1 MCIECASN
9 EHRMS
14 IECASNELFLNIHQI
29 YEVIMRKL
37 RYTLLYMLA
46 VGMMVLTG
54 CSDDLFSGN
63 NDQHDSN
70 RIQLSGDID
79 QLAVTRVNDNGFCDG
94 DVMGVYIVDYDGNTP
109 GTLKASGNRGDNVRH
124 TFDEPNYKW
133 DSAYDL
139 FWKDKHT
146 HIDVYGYYPYGNPE
160 SIDDYQF
167 EVQKDQSKASAEGE
181 MGGYEASDFLW
192 GKVGDVAPTTNVI
205 RLPMAH
211 RMSNARVTLI
221 QGSGFAEGEW
231 AGTEKIVLTA
241 NVARKASINLADG
254 TVKVAGS
261 VENTATI
268 PSRVGDEWRTIVIPQ
283 TVAAGTTLFS
293 ITIGGVP
300 YKFTKNEDLT
310 YVSGKMMNFGIK
322 VDKQAGTG
330 AYKLTLISE
339 SITPWENDLVSH
351 DATAK
356 EYVVINSIP
365 GGLKNALAAANKDYK
380 KVKNLKIT
388 GEINAKDFEFMKDSM
403 ENLAAINL
411 KEVSIMAVGDGDD
424 RKADEIPHD
433 ALSSKMT
440 LTNLVLPDKLKA
452 IRNSAFRDCQNLTGS
467 LLIPEGVT
475 EIDAKAFWGCR
486 NYNGTLSL
494 PSTLKKIGDII
505 GYTNYWDG
513 PFYGCRFACELV
525 LPDNLE
531 IIGVGA
537 FGNNTG
543 LHGNVQLPSKLK
555 YLGEGAFTGDPNLT
569 GSITIPQGVTNIPEN
584 CFQNSGFDGNLTMHD
599 GVTTIGANAFSG
611 CHLKGELK
619 LPKNLTTISESAFY
633 SCDFSGELKIPTSI
647 RAIGDKAF
655 AYNWRLM
662 GVVEFPE
669 GLQSIGAGAFAKCSS
684 IEGLIFP
691 ESLESIRYEASY
703 NEDGGA
709 FQNCFGISSIVC
721 KGDMPAYVQNGA
733 FNGVAKDNFTLEV
746 PESAIQQ
753 YQAASG
759 WCDFK
764 RIAAHHELVCRPAVA
779 CALST
784 EHKQTLTINAEG
796 EWEVASK
803 PDWCEVSPASGN
815 KKTEVT
821 LTIKG
826 MAKNAENRDG
836 KVVFRLKDKDYTHT
850 CEVSQYGY
858 EYGEDEWI
866 TLQKATKGNNGG
878 INIVLLGDGFNAKDI
893 ASGEYLKDIKQEVEY
908 FFGIEPY
915 KTYRDYFN
923 VYTAI
928 PLSTESG
935 VGTVNTIRYNR
946 FNTTY
951 TGGVGLKAD
960 YDEVFDYS
968 LGAPTVTKNNLDQTL
983 IIIVPNSTDYGGICQ
998 MWDSGA
1004 AIAFCP
1010 QSTYGY
1016 PLDTRGV
1023 IQHEAGGHG
1032 FGKLGDE
1039 YIYHN
1044 AFIDFCDCTCCGHV
1058 MEFNWAKSLGWY
1070 DNLEI
1075 TGKMHS
1081 VGWSHLIFDDRY
1093 SDIVDIYEG
1102 GYMHNRGVFRSE
1114 PNSCM
1119 NNDIPYY
1126 STISRESIVKRIK
1139 RYAGETYSFEDFVKN
1154 DKRDAGVVESRAFG
1168 TNGDQRTAHT
1178 YQHAPIFHK
1187 GSPLQMAKVRRHR

>member
-1 MCIECASN
+1 MKRVK
-9 EHRMS
+9 H
-14 IECASNELFLNIHQI
+14 
-29 YEVIMRKL
+29 
-37 RYTLLYMLA
+37 TLLYLLAAGSML
-46 VGMMVLTG
+46 LTG
-54 CSDDLFSGN
+54 CSDDFFG
-63 NDQHDSN
+63 DKTEQHDSN
-70 RIQLSGDID
+70 RIQLSSDID
-79 QLAVTRVNDNGFCDG
+79 QLAVTRVNDNGFCNG
-94 DVMGVYIVDYDGNTP
+94 DVMGVYIVDYEGNKP
-109 GTLKASGNRGDNVRH
+109 GTLKVNGNRGDNVRH

-133 DSAYDL
+133 NSAYDL

-146 HIDVYGYYPYGNPE
+146 HIDVYGYYPFANPE
-160 SIDDYQF
+160 SIEDYQF
-167 EVQKDQSKASAEGE
+167 EVQKDQSKATENGE

-192 GKVGDVAPTTNVI
+192 GKVSDVAPTTSVI

-231 AGTEKIVLTA
+231 ANLEKIVLTA
-241 NVARKASINLADG
+241 NVARKASINLSTG
-254 TVKVAGS
+254 EIKTAGA
-261 VENTATI
+261 VENTMTI
-268 PSRVGDEWRTIVIPQ
+268 PSRTNDEWRTIVVPQ

-300 YKFTKNEDLT
+300 YKFTKNEALT
-310 YVSGKMMNFGIK
+310 YVAGKMMNFGIK
-322 VDKQAGTG
+322 VDKQTGSG
-330 AYKLTLISE
+330 AYKLTLVSE

-356 EYVVINSIP
+356 EYIVINSTP
-365 GGLKNALAAANKDYK
+365 GGLKNAITAANKDYTQ
-380 KVKNLKIT
+380 VRNLKIT
-388 GEINAKDFEFMKDSM
+388 GQINAKDFYFMRDSM
-403 ENLAAINL
+403 LRLSALNL
-411 KEVSIMAVGDGDD
+411 KEVRIKGWGKNEENEENMDDQIPNSAFYFIQTVGGSNSLN
-424 RKADEIPHD
+424 RI
-433 ALSSKMT
+433 
-440 LTNLVLPDKLKA
+440 VLPDTLKS
-452 IRNSAFRDCQNLTGS
+452 IGSNAFYGCKYLSGS
-467 LLIPEGVT
+467 LIIPEGVT
-475 EIDAKAFWGCR
+475 EIKRGAFNGCIGL
-486 NYNGTLSL
+486 NGILSL
-494 PSTLKKIGDII
+494 PSTLKKLGNRGEDDMGDE
-505 GYTNYWDG
+505 GTDY
-513 PFYGCRFACELV
+513 YGGVFQNCRNLTGNLI

-531 IIGVGA
+531 LIRGYCFSGCS
-537 FGNNTG
+537 G
-543 LHGNVQLPSKLK
+543 LYGELRLPAKLK
-555 YLGEGAFTGDPNLT
+555 RMGNCAFSSCSGFTGSL
-569 GSITIPQGVTNIPEN
+569 SIPQGITALPSEAFHNCGFNGTLTLHNGITNIANDAFAN
-584 CFQNSGFDGNLTMHD
+584 CHF
-599 GVTTIGANAFSG
+599 
-611 CHLKGELK
+611 KGELH
-619 LPKNLTTISESAFY
+619 LPKSLKVISENAF
-633 SCDFSGELKIPTSI
+633 CNNDFSGTLTLPSTLTH
-647 RAIGDKAF
+647 IGSNAF

-662 GVVEFPE
+662 GILDIPQEVE
-669 GLQSIGAGAFAKCSS
+669 SIGENAFSNCKML
-684 IEGLIFP
+684 EGIIFP
-691 ESLESIRYEASY
+691 ESMETIR
-703 NEDGGA
+703 
-709 FQNCFGISSIVC
+709 Q
-721 KGDMPAYVQNGA
+721 GA
-733 FNGVAKDNFTLEV
+733 FNECYGINSIICKGTMPAHIESGAFDGVAKDNFTLEV
-746 PESAIQQ
+746 PESAISQ
-753 YQAASG
+753 YQAAPG

-764 RIAAHHELVCRPAVA
+764 RIAAHHELVCRPSVA

-784 EHKQTLTINAEG
+784 EHKQKLVINAEG

-826 MAKNAENRDG
+826 MAKNADSRDG
-836 KVVFRLKDKDYTHT
+836 KVVFRLKDKDYTHE
-850 CEVSQYGY
+850 CSVSQYGY

-893 ASGEYLKDIKQEVEY
+893 ASGKYLKDIKQEVEY

-935 VGTVNTIRYNR
+935 IGTVNTIRYNR
-946 FNTTY
+946 FNTTF

-960 YDEVFDYS
+960 YDEVFDYA
-968 LGAPTVTKNNLDQTL
+968 LGAPTVNKSNLNQTL
-983 IIIVPNSTDYGGICQ
+983 IIMVPNSTDYGGICQ
-998 MWDSGA
+998 MWEDGS

-1058 MEFNWAKSLGWY
+1058 FEFNAAKSLGWF
-1070 DNLEI
+1070 DNLEL

-1139 RYAGETYSFEDFVKN
+1139 AYAGETYSFEDFVKN
-1154 DKRDAGVVESRAFG
+1154 DKRDAGIVESRAFG
-1168 TNGDQRTAHT
+1168 GNGDQRTSGT
-1178 YQHAPIFHK
+1178 YQHAPVFHK
-1187 GSPLQMAKVRRHR
+1187 GSPLKMAKVRKHR

>member
-1 MCIECASN
+1 MKRVK
-9 EHRMS
+9 H
-14 IECASNELFLNIHQI
+14 
-29 YEVIMRKL
+29 
-37 RYTLLYMLA
+37 TLLYLLA
-46 VGMMVLTG
+46 VGAMLLTG
-54 CSDDLFSGN
+54 CSDDFFG
-63 NDQHDSN
+63 DKTEQHDSN

-79 QLAVTRVNDNGFCDG
+79 QLAVTRVNDNGFCNG
-94 DVMGVYIVDYDGNTP
+94 DVMGVYIVDYEGNKP
-109 GTLKASGNRGDNVRH
+109 GTLKVNGNRGDNVRH

-133 DSAYDL
+133 NSAYDL

-146 HIDVYGYYPYGNPE
+146 HIDVYGYYPFANPE
-160 SIDDYQF
+160 SIEDYQF
-167 EVQKDQSKASAEGE
+167 EVQKDQSKATENGE

-192 GKVGDVAPTTNVI
+192 GKVSDVAPTTSVI

-221 QGSGFAEGEW
+221 KGSGFAEGEW
-231 AGTEKIVLTA
+231 ANLEKIVLTA
-241 NVARKASINLADG
+241 NVARKASINLSTG
-254 TVKVAGS
+254 EIKTAGAAES
-261 VENTATI
+261 TMTI
-268 PSRVGDEWRTIVIPQ
+268 PSRTNDEWRTIVVPQ

-300 YKFTKNEDLT
+300 YKFTKNEAFT

-322 VDKQAGTG
+322 VDKQTGSG
-330 AYKLTLISE
+330 AYKLTLVSE

-351 DATAK
+351 DATTK
-356 EYVVINSIP
+356 EYIVINSTP
-365 GGLKNALAAANKDYK
+365 GGLKNAITAANKDYTQ
-380 KVKNLKIT
+380 VRNLKIT
-388 GEINAKDFEFMKDSM
+388 GQINAKDFYFMRDSM
-403 ENLAAINL
+403 LRLSALNL
-411 KEVSIMAVGDGDD
+411 KEVRIKGWGKNEENEENMDDQIPNSAFYFIQTVGGSNSLN
-424 RKADEIPHD
+424 RI
-433 ALSSKMT
+433 
-440 LTNLVLPDKLKA
+440 VLPDTLKS
-452 IRNSAFRDCQNLTGS
+452 IGSNAFYGCKYLSGS
-467 LLIPEGVT
+467 LIIPEGVT
-475 EIDAKAFWGCR
+475 EIKRGAFNGCIGL
-486 NYNGTLSL
+486 NGILSL
-494 PSTLKKIGDII
+494 PSTLKKLGNRGEDDMGDE
-505 GYTNYWDG
+505 GTDY
-513 PFYGCRFACELV
+513 YGGVFQNCRNLTGNLI

-531 IIGVGA
+531 LIRGYCFSGCS
-537 FGNNTG
+537 G
-543 LHGNVQLPSKLK
+543 LYGELRLPAKLK
-555 YLGEGAFTGDPNLT
+555 RMGNCAFSSCSGFTGSL
-569 GSITIPQGVTNIPEN
+569 SIPQGITALPSEAFHNCGFNGTLTLHNGITNIANDAFAN
-584 CFQNSGFDGNLTMHD
+584 CHF
-599 GVTTIGANAFSG
+599 
-611 CHLKGELK
+611 KGELH
-619 LPKNLTTISESAFY
+619 LPKSLKVISENAF
-633 SCDFSGELKIPTSI
+633 CNNDFSGTLTLPSTLTH
-647 RAIGDKAF
+647 IGSNAF

-662 GVVEFPE
+662 GILDIPQEVE
-669 GLQSIGAGAFAKCSS
+669 SIGENAFSNCKML
-684 IEGLIFP
+684 EGIIFP
-691 ESLESIRYEASY
+691 ESMETIR
-703 NEDGGA
+703 
-709 FQNCFGISSIVC
+709 Q
-721 KGDMPAYVQNGA
+721 GA
-733 FNGVAKDNFTLEV
+733 FNECYGINSIICKGTMPAHIESGAFDGVAKDNFTLEV
-746 PESAIQQ
+746 PESAISQ
-753 YQAASG
+753 YQAAPG
-759 WCDFK
+759 WKDFK
-764 RIAAHHELVCRPAVA
+764 RIAAHHELVCRPSVA

-784 EHKQTLTINAEG
+784 EHKQKLVINAEG

-803 PDWCEVSPASGN
+803 PNWCEVSPASGN

-826 MAKNAENRDG
+826 MAKNADSRDG
-836 KVVFRLKDKDYTHT
+836 KVVFRLKDKDYTHE
-850 CEVSQYGY
+850 CSVSQYGY

-893 ASGEYLKDIKQEVEY
+893 ASGKYMKDIKQEVEY

-946 FNTTY
+946 FNTTF

-960 YDEVFDYS
+960 YDEVFNYA
-968 LGAPTVTKNNLDQTL
+968 LGAPTVNKSNLNQTL
-983 IIIVPNSTDYGGICQ
+983 IIMVPNSTDYGGICQ
-998 MWDSGA
+998 MWEDGS

-1058 MEFNWAKSLGWY
+1058 FEFNAAKSLGWF
-1070 DNLEI
+1070 DNLEL

-1081 VGWSHLIFDDRY
+1081 VGWSHLIFDNRY

-1139 RYAGETYSFEDFVKN
+1139 AYAGETYSFEDFVKN
-1154 DKRDAGVVESRAFG
+1154 DKRDAGIVESRAFG
-1168 TNGDQRTAHT
+1168 GNGDQRTSGT
-1178 YQHAPIFHK
+1178 YQHAPVFHK
-1187 GSPLQMAKVRRHR
+1187 GSPLKMAKVRKHR

>member
-1 MCIECASN
+1 MKRVK
-9 EHRMS
+9 H
-14 IECASNELFLNIHQI
+14 
-29 YEVIMRKL
+29 
-37 RYTLLYMLA
+37 TLLYLLAAGAML
-46 VGMMVLTG
+46 LTG
-54 CSDDLFSGN
+54 CSDDFFG
-63 NDQHDSN
+63 DKTEQHDSN

-79 QLAVTRVNDNGFCDG
+79 QLAVTRVNDNGFCNG
-94 DVMGVYIVDYDGNTP
+94 DVMGVYIVDYEGNKP
-109 GTLKASGNRGDNVRH
+109 GTLKVNGNRGDNVRH

-133 DSAYDL
+133 NSAYDL

-146 HIDVYGYYPYGNPE
+146 HIDVYGYYPFANPE
-160 SIDDYQF
+160 SIEDYQF
-167 EVQKDQSKASAEGE
+167 EVQKDQSKATENGE

-192 GKVGDVAPTTNVI
+192 GKVSDVTPTTSVI

-231 AGTEKIVLTA
+231 ANLEKIVLTA
-241 NVARKASINLADG
+241 NVARKASINLSTGDIK
-254 TVKVAGS
+254 TAGA
-261 VENTATI
+261 VENTMTI
-268 PSRVGDEWRTIVIPQ
+268 PSRTKDEWRTIVVPQ

-300 YKFTKNEDLT
+300 YKFTKNEAFT

-322 VDKQAGTG
+322 VDKQTGSG
-330 AYKLTLISE
+330 AYKLTLVSE

-356 EYVVINSIP
+356 EYIVINSTP
-365 GGLKNALAAANKDYK
+365 GGLKNAITAANKDYTQ
-380 KVKNLKIT
+380 VRNLKIT
-388 GEINAKDFEFMKDSM
+388 GQINAKDFYFMRDSM
-403 ENLAAINL
+403 LRLSALNL
-411 KEVSIMAVGDGDD
+411 KEVRIKGWGKNEENEENMDDQIPNSAFYFIQTVGGSNSLN
-424 RKADEIPHD
+424 RI
-433 ALSSKMT
+433 
-440 LTNLVLPDKLKA
+440 VLPDTLKS
-452 IRNSAFRDCQNLTGS
+452 IGSNAFYGCKYLSGS
-467 LLIPEGVT
+467 LIIPEGVT
-475 EIDAKAFWGCR
+475 EIKRGAFNGCIGL
-486 NYNGTLSL
+486 NGILSL
-494 PSTLKKIGDII
+494 PSTLKKLGNRGEDDMGDE
-505 GYTNYWDG
+505 GTDY
-513 PFYGCRFACELV
+513 YGGVFQNCRNLTGNLI

-531 IIGVGA
+531 LIRGYCFSGCS
-537 FGNNTG
+537 G
-543 LHGNVQLPSKLK
+543 LYGELRLPAKLK
-555 YLGEGAFTGDPNLT
+555 RMGNCAFSSCSGFTGSL
-569 GSITIPQGVTNIPEN
+569 SIPQGITALPSEAFHNCGFNGTLTLHNGITNIANDAFAN
-584 CFQNSGFDGNLTMHD
+584 CHF
-599 GVTTIGANAFSG
+599 
-611 CHLKGELK
+611 KGELH
-619 LPKNLTTISESAFY
+619 LPKSLKVISENAF
-633 SCDFSGELKIPTSI
+633 CNNDFSGTLTLPSTLTH
-647 RAIGDKAF
+647 IGSNAF

-662 GVVEFPE
+662 GILDIPQEVE
-669 GLQSIGAGAFAKCSS
+669 SIGENAFSNCKML
-684 IEGLIFP
+684 EGIIFP
-691 ESLESIRYEASY
+691 ESMETIR
-703 NEDGGA
+703 
-709 FQNCFGISSIVC
+709 Q
-721 KGDMPAYVQNGA
+721 GA
-733 FNGVAKDNFTLEV
+733 FNECYGINSIICKGTMPAHIESGAFDGVAKDNFTLEV
-746 PESAIQQ
+746 PESAISQ
-753 YQAASG
+753 YQAAPG

-764 RIAAHHELVCRPAVA
+764 RIAAHHELVCRPSVA

-784 EHKQTLTINAEG
+784 EHKQKLVINAEG

-826 MAKNAENRDG
+826 MAKNADSRDG
-836 KVVFRLKDKDYTHT
+836 KVVFRLKDKDYTHECSVT
-850 CEVSQYGY
+850 QYGY

-893 ASGEYLKDIKQEVEY
+893 ASGKYLKDIKQEVEY

-946 FNTTY
+946 FNTTF

-960 YDEVFDYS
+960 YDEVFNYA
-968 LGAPTVTKNNLDQTL
+968 LGAPTVNKSNLNQTL
-983 IIIVPNSTDYGGICQ
+983 IIMVPNSTDYGGICQ
-998 MWDSGA
+998 MWEDGS

-1044 AFIDFCDCTCCGHV
+1044 AFIDACGCSCCGHV
-1058 MEFNWAKSLGWY
+1058 LEFNGAKSLGWY
-1070 DNLEI
+1070 DNLEL

-1139 RYAGETYSFEDFVKN
+1139 AYAGETYSFEDFVKN
-1154 DKRDAGVVESRAFG
+1154 DKRDAGIVESRAFG
-1168 TNGDQRTAHT
+1168 GNGDQRTSGT
-1178 YQHAPIFHK
+1178 YQHAPVFHK
-1187 GSPLQMAKVRRHR
+1187 GSPLKMAKVRKHR

>member
-1 MCIECASN
+1 MKRVK
-9 EHRMS
+9 H
-14 IECASNELFLNIHQI
+14 
-29 YEVIMRKL
+29 
-37 RYTLLYMLA
+37 TLLYLLAAGAML
-46 VGMMVLTG
+46 LTG
-54 CSDDLFSGN
+54 CSDDFFG
-63 NDQHDSN
+63 DKTEQHDSN
-70 RIQLSGDID
+70 RIQLSSDID
-79 QLAVTRVNDNGFCDG
+79 QLAVTRVNDNGFCNG
-94 DVMGVYIVDYDGNTP
+94 DVMGVYIVDYEGNKP
-109 GTLKASGNRGDNVRH
+109 GTLKVNGNRGDNVRH

-133 DSAYDL
+133 SSAYDL

-146 HIDVYGYYPYGNPE
+146 HIDVYGYYPFANPE
-160 SIDDYQF
+160 SIEDYQF
-167 EVQKDQSKASAEGE
+167 EVQKDQSKATENGE

-192 GKVGDVAPTTNVI
+192 GKVSDVAPTTSVI

-231 AGTEKIVLTA
+231 ANLEKIVLIA
-241 NVARKASINLADG
+241 NVARKASINLSTGDIK
-254 TVKVAGS
+254 TAGA
-261 VENTATI
+261 VENTMTI
-268 PSRVGDEWRTIVIPQ
+268 PSRTNDEWRTIVVPQ

-300 YKFTKNEDLT
+300 YKFTKNEALT
-310 YVSGKMMNFGIK
+310 YVAGKMMNFGIK
-322 VDKQAGTG
+322 VDKQTGSG
-330 AYKLTLISE
+330 AYKLTLVSE

-356 EYVVINSIP
+356 EYIVINSTP
-365 GGLKNALAAANKDYK
+365 GGLKNAITAANKDYTQ
-380 KVKNLKIT
+380 VRNLKIT
-388 GEINAKDFEFMKDSM
+388 GQINAKDFYFMRDSM
-403 ENLAAINL
+403 LRLSALNL
-411 KEVSIMAVGDGDD
+411 KEVRIKGWGKNEENEENMDDQIPNSAFYFIQTVGGSNSLN
-424 RKADEIPHD
+424 RI
-433 ALSSKMT
+433 
-440 LTNLVLPDKLKA
+440 VLPDTLKS
-452 IRNSAFRDCQNLTGS
+452 IGSNAFYGCKYLSGS
-467 LLIPEGVT
+467 LIIPEGVT
-475 EIDAKAFWGCR
+475 EIKRGAFNGCIGL
-486 NYNGTLSL
+486 NGILSL
-494 PSTLKKIGDII
+494 PSTLKKLGNRGEDDMGDE
-505 GYTNYWDG
+505 GTDY
-513 PFYGCRFACELV
+513 YGGVFQNCRNLTGNLI

-531 IIGVGA
+531 LIRGYCFSGCS
-537 FGNNTG
+537 G
-543 LHGNVQLPSKLK
+543 LYGELRLPAKLK
-555 YLGEGAFTGDPNLT
+555 RMGNCAFSSCSGFTGSL
-569 GSITIPQGVTNIPEN
+569 SIPQGITALPSEAFHNCGFNGTLTLHNGITNIANDAFAN
-584 CFQNSGFDGNLTMHD
+584 CHF
-599 GVTTIGANAFSG
+599 
-611 CHLKGELK
+611 KGELH
-619 LPKNLTTISESAFY
+619 LPKSLKVISENAF
-633 SCDFSGELKIPTSI
+633 CNNDFSGTLTLPSTLTH
-647 RAIGDKAF
+647 IGSNAF

-662 GVVEFPE
+662 GILDIPQEVE
-669 GLQSIGAGAFAKCSS
+669 SIGENAFSNCKML
-684 IEGLIFP
+684 EGIIFP
-691 ESLESIRYEASY
+691 ESMETIR
-703 NEDGGA
+703 
-709 FQNCFGISSIVC
+709 Q
-721 KGDMPAYVQNGA
+721 GA
-733 FNGVAKDNFTLEV
+733 FNECYGINSIICKGTMPAHIESGAFDGVAKDNFTLEV
-746 PESAIQQ
+746 PESAISQ
-753 YQAASG
+753 YQSAPG

-764 RIAAHHELVCRPAVA
+764 RIAAHHELVCRPSVA

-784 EHKQTLTINAEG
+784 EHKQKLVINAEG

-826 MAKNAENRDG
+826 MAKNADSRDG
-836 KVVFRLKDKDYTHT
+836 KVVFRLKDKDYTHE
-850 CEVSQYGY
+850 CSVSQYGY

-893 ASGEYLKDIKQEVEY
+893 ASGKYLNDIKQEVEY

-946 FNTTY
+946 FNTTF

-960 YDEVFDYS
+960 YDEVFDYA
-968 LGAPTVTKNNLDQTL
+968 LGAPTVNKGNLNQTL
-983 IIIVPNSTDYGGICQ
+983 IIMVPNSTDYGGICQ
-998 MWDSGA
+998 MWEDGS

-1044 AFIDFCDCTCCGHV
+1044 AFIDFCGCSCCGHV
-1058 MEFNWAKSLGWY
+1058 LEFNAAKSLGWY
-1070 DNLEI
+1070 DNLEL

-1139 RYAGETYSFEDFVKN
+1139 AYAGETYSFEDFVKN
-1154 DKRDAGVVESRAFG
+1154 DKRDAGIVESRAFG
-1168 TNGDQRTAHT
+1168 GNGDQRTSGT
-1178 YQHAPIFHK
+1178 YQHAPVFHK
-1187 GSPLQMAKVRRHR
+1187 GSPLKMAKVRKHR

>member
-1 MCIECASN
+1 MKRVK
-9 EHRMS
+9 H
-14 IECASNELFLNIHQI
+14 
-29 YEVIMRKL
+29 
-37 RYTLLYMLA
+37 TLLYLLA
-46 VGMMVLTG
+46 AGAMFLTG
-54 CSDDLFSGN
+54 CSDDFFG
-63 NDQHDSN
+63 DKTEQHDSN

-79 QLAVTRVNDNGFCDG
+79 QLAVTRVNDNGFCNG
-94 DVMGVYIVDYDGNTP
+94 DVMGVYIVDYEGNKP
-109 GTLKASGNRGDNVRH
+109 GTLKVNGNRGDNVRH

-133 DSAYDL
+133 NSAYDL

-146 HIDVYGYYPYGNPE
+146 HIDVYGYYPFANPE
-160 SIDDYQF
+160 SIEDYQF
-167 EVQKDQSKASAEGE
+167 EVQKDQSKATENGE

-192 GKVGDVAPTTNVI
+192 GKVSDVTPTTSVI

-231 AGTEKIVLTA
+231 ANLEKIVLTA
-241 NVARKASINLADG
+241 NVARKASINLSTG
-254 TVKVAGS
+254 EIKTAGA
-261 VENTATI
+261 VENTMTI
-268 PSRVGDEWRTIVIPQ
+268 PSRTNDEWRTIVVPQ

-300 YKFTKNEDLT
+300 YKFTKNEAFT
-310 YVSGKMMNFGIK
+310 YVAGKMMNFGIK
-322 VDKQAGTG
+322 VDKQTGSG
-330 AYKLTLISE
+330 AYKLTLVSE

-356 EYVVINSIP
+356 EYIVINSTP
-365 GGLKNALAAANKDYK
+365 GGLKKAITAANKDYTQ
-380 KVKNLKIT
+380 VRNLKIT
-388 GEINAKDFEFMKDSM
+388 GQINAKDFYFMRDSM
-403 ENLAAINL
+403 LRLSALNL
-411 KEVSIMAVGDGDD
+411 KEVRIKGWGKNEENEENMDDQIPNSAFYFIQTVGGSNSLN
-424 RKADEIPHD
+424 RI
-433 ALSSKMT
+433 
-440 LTNLVLPDKLKA
+440 VLPDTLKS
-452 IRNSAFRDCQNLTGS
+452 IGSNAFYGCKYLSGS
-467 LLIPEGVT
+467 LIIPEGVT
-475 EIDAKAFWGCR
+475 EIKRGAFNGCIGL
-486 NYNGTLSL
+486 NGILSL
-494 PSTLKKIGDII
+494 PSTLKKLGNRGEDDMGDE
-505 GYTNYWDG
+505 GTDY
-513 PFYGCRFACELV
+513 YGGVFQNCRNLTGNLI

-531 IIGVGA
+531 LIRGYCFSGCS
-537 FGNNTG
+537 G
-543 LHGNVQLPSKLK
+543 LYGELRLPAKLK
-555 YLGEGAFTGDPNLT
+555 RMGNCAFSSCSGFTGSL
-569 GSITIPQGVTNIPEN
+569 SIPQGITALPSEAFHNCGFNGTLTLHNGITNIANDAFAN
-584 CFQNSGFDGNLTMHD
+584 CHF
-599 GVTTIGANAFSG
+599 
-611 CHLKGELK
+611 KGELH
-619 LPKNLTTISESAFY
+619 LPKSLKVISENAF
-633 SCDFSGELKIPTSI
+633 CNNDFSGTLTLPSTLTH
-647 RAIGDKAF
+647 IGSNAF

-662 GVVEFPE
+662 GILDIPQEVE
-669 GLQSIGAGAFAKCSS
+669 SIGENAFSNCKML
-684 IEGLIFP
+684 EGIIFP
-691 ESLESIRYEASY
+691 ESMETIR
-703 NEDGGA
+703 
-709 FQNCFGISSIVC
+709 Q
-721 KGDMPAYVQNGA
+721 GA
-733 FNGVAKDNFTLEV
+733 FNECYGINSIICKGTMPAHIESGAFDGVAKDNFTLEV
-746 PESAIQQ
+746 PESAISQ
-753 YQAASG
+753 YQAAPG

-764 RIAAHHELVCRPAVA
+764 RIAAHHELVCRPSVA

-784 EHKQTLTINAEG
+784 EHKLKLVINAEG
-796 EWEVASK
+796 EWKVASK

-826 MAKNAENRDG
+826 MAKNADSRDG
-836 KVVFRLKDKDYTHT
+836 KVVFRLKDKDYTHE
-850 CEVSQYGY
+850 CSVSQYGY

-893 ASGEYLKDIKQEVEY
+893 ASGKYLNDIKQEVEY

-935 VGTVNTIRYNR
+935 IGTVNTIRYNR
-946 FNTTY
+946 FNTTF

-960 YDEVFDYS
+960 YDEVFDYA
-968 LGAPTVTKNNLDQTL
+968 LGAPTVNKSNLNQTL
-983 IIIVPNSTDYGGICQ
+983 IIMVPNSTDYGGICQ
-998 MWDSGA
+998 MWEDGS

-1058 MEFNWAKSLGWY
+1058 LEFNGAKSLGWF
-1070 DNLEI
+1070 DNLEL

-1139 RYAGETYSFEDFVKN
+1139 AYAGETYSFEDFVKN
-1154 DKRDAGVVESRAFG
+1154 DKRDAGIVESRAFG
-1168 TNGDQRTAHT
+1168 GNGDQRTSGT
-1178 YQHAPIFHK
+1178 YQHAPVFHK
-1187 GSPLQMAKVRRHR
+1187 GSPLKMAKVRKRR

>member
-1 MCIECASN
+1 MKRVKHS
-9 EHRMS
+9 
-14 IECASNELFLNIHQI
+14 
-29 YEVIMRKL
+29 
-37 RYTLLYMLA
+37 LLYLLAAGAML
-46 VGMMVLTG
+46 LTG
-54 CSDDLFSGN
+54 CSDDFFG
-63 NDQHDSN
+63 DKTEQHDSN

-79 QLAVTRVNDNGFCDG
+79 QLAVTRVNDNGFCNG
-94 DVMGVYIVDYDGNTP
+94 DVMGVYIVDYEGNKP
-109 GTLKASGNRGDNVRH
+109 GTLKINGNRGDNVRH

-133 DSAYDL
+133 NSAYDL

-146 HIDVYGYYPYGNPE
+146 HIDVYGYYPFANPE
-160 SIDDYQF
+160 SIEDYQF
-167 EVQKDQSKASAEGE
+167 EVQKDQSKATENGE

-192 GKVGDVAPTTNVI
+192 GKVSDVAPTTSVI
-205 RLPMAH
+205 RLPMTH

-231 AGTEKIVLTA
+231 ANLEKIVLTA
-241 NVARKASINLADG
+241 NVARKASINLSTG
-254 TVKVAGS
+254 EIKTAGA
-261 VENTATI
+261 VENTMTI
-268 PSRVGDEWRTIVIPQ
+268 PSRTNDEWRTIVVPQ

-300 YKFTKNEDLT
+300 YKFTKNEALT

-322 VDKQAGTG
+322 VDKQAGSG
-330 AYKLTLISE
+330 AYKLTLVSE

-351 DATAK
+351 DAAAK
-356 EYVVINSIP
+356 EYIVINSTP
-365 GGLKNALAAANKDYK
+365 GGLKNAITAANKDYTK
-380 KVKNLKIT
+380 IKNLKIT
-388 GEINAKDFEFMKDSM
+388 GEINAKDFYFMRDSM
-403 ENLAAINL
+403 DLLSALNL
-411 KEVSIMAVGDGDD
+411 KEVMIKKSIGYLDGGCGGDIEYDD
-424 RKADEIPHD
+424 CQIPCQ
-433 ALSSKMT
+433 AMYGKKSLN
-440 LTNLVLPDKLKA
+440 LLVLPDNLTKIGIA
-452 IRNSAFRDCQNLTGS
+452 AFGECQNLTGS
-467 LLIPEGVT
+467 LNIPEGVT
-475 EIDAKAFWGCR
+475 EIEVGAFVNCR
-486 NYNGTLSL
+486 AMTGSISF
-494 PSTLKKIGDII
+494 PSTLKYIGRKEDR
-505 GYTNYWDG
+505 WW
-513 PFYGCRFACELV
+513 YGGTFSQCGFNSELI
-525 LPDNLE
+525 LPSNLE
-531 IIGVGA
+531 CIKGDA
-537 FGNNTG
+537 FQGCEG
-543 LHGNVQLPSKLK
+543 LYGELRLPEKLSV
-555 YLGEGAFTGDPNLT
+555 LGDYAFRGCKNLS
-569 GSITIPQGVTNIPEN
+569 GSLSIPQSLHKIPNNAFEYCGGMN
-584 CFQNSGFDGNLTMHD
+584 GTLTLHD
-599 GVTTIGANAFSG
+599 GITAIGEYAFRG
-611 CHLKGELK
+611 THFRGEID
-619 LPKNLTTISESAFY
+619 LPKNLVVLQNYAFAG
-633 SCDFSGELKIPTSI
+633 CDFSGELKLPSSLKSI
-647 RAIGDKAF
+647 GRKVFGDTDGDGSC
-655 AYNWRLM
+655 WRLM
-662 GVVEFPE
+662 GIVEFPE
-669 GLQSIGAGAFAKCSS
+669 GMQSIGEQAFCNCRS
-684 IEGLIFP
+684 IEGLVFP
-691 ESLESIRYEASY
+691 ESMETIQNS
-703 NEDGGA
+703 A
-709 FQNCFGISSIVC
+709 FEGCYGINSIVC
-721 KGDMPAYVQNGA
+721 KSDMPANVLNNA

-746 PESAIQQ
+746 PESAISQ
-753 YQAASG
+753 YQAAPG

-764 RIAAHHELVCRPAVA
+764 RIAAHHELVCRPSVA

-784 EHKQTLTINAEG
+784 EHKQKLVINAEG

-826 MAKNAENRDG
+826 MAKNADSRDE
-836 KVVFRLKDKDYTHT
+836 KVVFRLKDKDYTHE
-850 CEVSQYGY
+850 CSVSQYGY

-878 INIVLLGDGFNAKDI
+878 INIVLLGDGFSAKDI
-893 ASGEYLKDIKQEVEY
+893 ASGKYLDDIKQEVEY

-946 FNTTY
+946 FNTTF

-960 YDEVFDYS
+960 YDEVFDYA
-968 LGAPTVTKNNLDQTL
+968 LGAPTVNKSNLNQTL
-983 IIIVPNSTDYGGICQ
+983 IIMVPNSTDYGGICQ
-998 MWDSGA
+998 MWEDGS

-1058 MEFNWAKSLGWY
+1058 LEFNGAKSLGWY
-1070 DNLEI
+1070 DNLEL

-1139 RYAGETYSFEDFVKN
+1139 AYAGETYSFEDFVKN
-1154 DKRDAGVVESRAFG
+1154 DKRDAGIVESRAFG
-1168 TNGDQRTAHT
+1168 GDGDQRTSGT

-1187 GSPLQMAKVRRHR
+1187 GSPLKMAKVRKHR

>member
-1 MCIECASN
+1 MKKVK
-9 EHRMS
+9 H
-14 IECASNELFLNIHQI
+14 
-29 YEVIMRKL
+29 
-37 RYTLLYMLA
+37 TLLYLLAAGAML
-46 VGMMVLTG
+46 LTG
-54 CSDDLFSGN
+54 CSDDFFG
-63 NDQHDSN
+63 DKTEQHDSN

-79 QLAVTRVNDNGFCDG
+79 QLAVTRVNDNGFCNG
-94 DVMGVYIVDYDGNTP
+94 DVMGVYIVDYEGNKP
-109 GTLKASGNRGDNVRH
+109 GTLKVNGNRGDNVRH

-133 DSAYDL
+133 NSAYDL

-146 HIDVYGYYPYGNPE
+146 HIDVYGYYPFANPE
-160 SIDDYQF
+160 SIEDYQF
-167 EVQKDQSKASAEGE
+167 EVQKDQSKATENGE

-192 GKVGDVAPTTNVI
+192 GKVSDVTPTTSVI

-231 AGTEKIVLTA
+231 ANLEKIVLTA
-241 NVARKASINLADG
+241 NVARKASINLSTGDIKTAS
-254 TVKVAGS
+254 A
-261 VENTATI
+261 VENTMTI
-268 PSRVGDEWRTIVIPQ
+268 PSRTNDEWRTIVVPQ

-300 YKFTKNEDLT
+300 YKFTKNEAFT

-322 VDKQAGTG
+322 VDKQTGSG
-330 AYKLTLISE
+330 AYKLTLVSE

-356 EYVVINSIP
+356 EYIVINSTP
-365 GGLKNALAAANKDYK
+365 GGLKNAITAANKDYTQ
-380 KVKNLKIT
+380 VRNLKIT
-388 GEINAKDFEFMKDSM
+388 GQINAKDFYFMRDSM
-403 ENLAAINL
+403 LRLSALNL
-411 KEVSIMAVGDGDD
+411 KEVRIKGWGKNEENEENMDDQIPNSAFYFIQTVGGSNSLN
-424 RKADEIPHD
+424 RI
-433 ALSSKMT
+433 
-440 LTNLVLPDKLKA
+440 VLPDTLKS
-452 IRNSAFRDCQNLTGS
+452 IGSNAFYGCKYLSGS
-467 LLIPEGVT
+467 LIIPEGVT
-475 EIDAKAFWGCR
+475 EIKRGAFNGCIGL
-486 NYNGTLSL
+486 NGILSL
-494 PSTLKKIGDII
+494 PSTLKKLGNRGEDDMGDE
-505 GYTNYWDG
+505 GTDY
-513 PFYGCRFACELV
+513 YGGVFQNCRNLTGNLI

-531 IIGVGA
+531 LIRGYCFSGCS
-537 FGNNTG
+537 G
-543 LHGNVQLPSKLK
+543 LYGELRLPAKLK
-555 YLGEGAFTGDPNLT
+555 RMGNCAFSSCSGFTGSL
-569 GSITIPQGVTNIPEN
+569 SIPQGITALPSEAFHNCGFNGTLTLHNGITNIANDAFAN
-584 CFQNSGFDGNLTMHD
+584 CHF
-599 GVTTIGANAFSG
+599 
-611 CHLKGELK
+611 KGELH
-619 LPKNLTTISESAFY
+619 LPKSLKVISENAF
-633 SCDFSGELKIPTSI
+633 CNNDFSGTLTLPSTLTH
-647 RAIGDKAF
+647 IGSNAF

-662 GVVEFPE
+662 GILDIPQEVE
-669 GLQSIGAGAFAKCSS
+669 SIGENAFSNCKML
-684 IEGLIFP
+684 EGIIFP
-691 ESLESIRYEASY
+691 ESMETIR
-703 NEDGGA
+703 
-709 FQNCFGISSIVC
+709 Q
-721 KGDMPAYVQNGA
+721 GA
-733 FNGVAKDNFTLEV
+733 FNECYGINSIICKGTMPAHIESGAFDGVAKDNFTLEV
-746 PESAIQQ
+746 PESAISQ
-753 YQAASG
+753 YQAAPG

-764 RIAAHHELVCRPAVA
+764 RIAAHHELVCRPSVA

-784 EHKQTLTINAEG
+784 EHKQKLVINAEG

-826 MAKNAENRDG
+826 MAKNADSRDG
-836 KVVFRLKDKDYTHT
+836 KVVFRLKDKDYTHECSVT
-850 CEVSQYGY
+850 QYGY

-893 ASGEYLKDIKQEVEY
+893 ASGKYLKDIKQEVEY

-946 FNTTY
+946 FNTTF

-960 YDEVFDYS
+960 YDEVFNYA
-968 LGAPTVTKNNLDQTL
+968 LGAPTVNKSNLNQTL
-983 IIIVPNSTDYGGICQ
+983 IIMVPNSTDYGGICQ
-998 MWDSGA
+998 MWEDGS

-1044 AFIDFCDCTCCGHV
+1044 AFIDACGCSCCGHV
-1058 MEFNWAKSLGWY
+1058 LEFNGAKSLGWY
-1070 DNLEI
+1070 DNLEL

-1139 RYAGETYSFEDFVKN
+1139 AYAGETYSFEDFVKN
-1154 DKRDAGVVESRAFG
+1154 DKRDAGIVESRAFG
-1168 TNGDQRTAHT
+1168 GNGDQRTSGT

-1187 GSPLQMAKVRRHR
+1187 GSPLKMAKVRKHR

>member
-1 MCIECASN
+1 MKRVK
-9 EHRMS
+9 H
-14 IECASNELFLNIHQI
+14 
-29 YEVIMRKL
+29 
-37 RYTLLYMLA
+37 TLLYLLAAGAML
-46 VGMMVLTG
+46 LTG
-54 CSDDLFSGN
+54 CSDDFFG
-63 NDQHDSN
+63 DKTEQHDSN

-79 QLAVTRVNDNGFCDG
+79 QLAVTRVNDNGFCNG
-94 DVMGVYIVDYDGNTP
+94 DVMGVYIVDYEGNKP
-109 GTLKASGNRGDNVRH
+109 GTLKVNGNRGDNVRH

-133 DSAYDL
+133 NSAYDL

-146 HIDVYGYYPYGNPE
+146 HIDVYGYYPFANPE
-160 SIDDYQF
+160 SIEDYQF
-167 EVQKDQSKASAEGE
+167 EVQKDQSKATKNGE

-192 GKVGDVAPTTNVI
+192 GKVSDVAPTTSVI

-231 AGTEKIVLTA
+231 ANLEKIVLTA
-241 NVARKASINLADG
+241 NVARKASINLSTGDIK
-254 TVKVAGS
+254 TAGA
-261 VENTATI
+261 VENTMTI
-268 PSRVGDEWRTIVIPQ
+268 PSRTNDEWRTIVVPQ

-300 YKFTKNEDLT
+300 YKFTKNEAFT

-322 VDKQAGTG
+322 VDKQTGSG
-330 AYKLTLISE
+330 AYKLTLVSE

-356 EYVVINSIP
+356 EYIVINSTP
-365 GGLKNALAAANKDYK
+365 GGLKNAITAANKDYTQ
-380 KVKNLKIT
+380 VRNLKIT
-388 GEINAKDFEFMKDSM
+388 GQINAKDFYFMRDSM
-403 ENLAAINL
+403 LRLSALNL
-411 KEVSIMAVGDGDD
+411 KEVRIKGWGKNEENEENMDD
-424 RKADEIPHD
+424 QIPNS
-433 ALSSKMT
+433 AFYFIQTMGGSNSL
-440 LTNLVLPDKLKA
+440 NRIVLPDTLKS
-452 IRNSAFRDCQNLTGS
+452 IGSNAFYGCKYLSGS
-467 LLIPEGVT
+467 LIIPEGVT
-475 EIDAKAFWGCR
+475 EIKRGAFNGCIGL
-486 NYNGTLSL
+486 NGILSL
-494 PSTLKKIGDII
+494 PSTLKKLGNRGEDDMGDE
-505 GYTNYWDG
+505 GTDY
-513 PFYGCRFACELV
+513 YGGVFQNCRNLTGNLI

-531 IIGVGA
+531 LIRGYCFSGCS
-537 FGNNTG
+537 G
-543 LHGNVQLPSKLK
+543 LYGELRLPAKLK
-555 YLGEGAFTGDPNLT
+555 RMGNCAFSSCSGFTGSL
-569 GSITIPQGVTNIPEN
+569 SIPQGITALPSEAFHNCGFNGTLTLHNGITNIANDAFAN
-584 CFQNSGFDGNLTMHD
+584 CHF
-599 GVTTIGANAFSG
+599 
-611 CHLKGELK
+611 KGELH
-619 LPKNLTTISESAFY
+619 LPKSLKVISENAF
-633 SCDFSGELKIPTSI
+633 CNNDFSGTLTLPSTLTH
-647 RAIGDKAF
+647 IGSNAF

-662 GVVEFPE
+662 GILDIPQEVE
-669 GLQSIGAGAFAKCSS
+669 SIGENAFSNCKML
-684 IEGLIFP
+684 EGIIFP
-691 ESLESIRYEASY
+691 ESMETIR
-703 NEDGGA
+703 
-709 FQNCFGISSIVC
+709 Q
-721 KGDMPAYVQNGA
+721 GA
-733 FNGVAKDNFTLEV
+733 FNECYGINSIICKGTMPAHIESGAFDGVAKDNFTLEV
-746 PESAIQQ
+746 PESAISQ
-753 YQAASG
+753 YQAAPG

-764 RIAAHHELVCRPAVA
+764 RIAAHHELVCRPSVA

-784 EHKQTLTINAEG
+784 EHKQKLVINAEG

-826 MAKNAENRDG
+826 MAKNADSRDG
-836 KVVFRLKDKDYTHT
+836 KVVFRLKDKDYTHECSVT
-850 CEVSQYGY
+850 QYGY

-893 ASGEYLKDIKQEVEY
+893 ASGKYLNDIKQEVEY

-946 FNTTY
+946 FNTTF

-960 YDEVFDYS
+960 YDEVFDYA
-968 LGAPTVTKNNLDQTL
+968 LGAPTVNKGNLNQTL
-983 IIIVPNSTDYGGICQ
+983 IIMVPNSTDYGGICQ
-998 MWDSGA
+998 MWEDGS

-1044 AFIDFCDCTCCGHV
+1044 AFIDFCGCSCCGHV
-1058 MEFNWAKSLGWY
+1058 LEFNAAKSLGWY
-1070 DNLEI
+1070 DNLEL
-1075 TGKMHS
+1075 TGKMHN

-1139 RYAGETYSFEDFVKN
+1139 AYAGETYSFEDFVKN
-1154 DKRDAGVVESRAFG
+1154 DKRDAGIVESRAFG
-1168 TNGDQRTAHT
+1168 GNGDQRTSGT
-1178 YQHAPIFHK
+1178 YQHAPVFHK
-1187 GSPLQMAKVRRHR
+1187 GSPLKMAKVRKHR

>member
-1 MCIECASN
+1 MKRVK
-9 EHRMS
+9 H
-14 IECASNELFLNIHQI
+14 
-29 YEVIMRKL
+29 
-37 RYTLLYMLA
+37 TLLYLLAAGAML
-46 VGMMVLTG
+46 LTG
-54 CSDDLFSGN
+54 CSDDFFG
-63 NDQHDSN
+63 DKTEQHDSN
-70 RIQLSGDID
+70 RIQLSSDID
-79 QLAVTRVNDNGFCDG
+79 QLAVTRVNDNGFCNG
-94 DVMGVYIVDYDGNTP
+94 DVMGVYIVDYEGNKP
-109 GTLKASGNRGDNVRH
+109 GTLKVNGNRGDNVRH

-133 DSAYDL
+133 NSAYDL

-146 HIDVYGYYPYGNPE
+146 HIDVYGYYPFANPE
-160 SIDDYQF
+160 SIEDYQF
-167 EVQKDQSKASAEGE
+167 EVQKDQSKATENGE

-192 GKVGDVAPTTNVI
+192 GKVSDVAPTTSVI

-231 AGTEKIVLTA
+231 ANLEKIVLTA
-241 NVARKASINLADG
+241 NVARKASINLSTGDIKTAS
-254 TVKVAGS
+254 A
-261 VENTATI
+261 VENTMTI
-268 PSRVGDEWRTIVIPQ
+268 PSRTNDEWRTIVVPQ

-300 YKFTKNEDLT
+300 YKFTKNEAFT

-322 VDKQAGTG
+322 VDKQTGSG
-330 AYKLTLISE
+330 AYKLTLVSE

-356 EYVVINSIP
+356 EYIVINSTP
-365 GGLKNALAAANKDYK
+365 GGLKNAITAANKDYTQ
-380 KVKNLKIT
+380 VRNLKIT
-388 GEINAKDFEFMKDSM
+388 GQINAKDFYFMRDSM
-403 ENLAAINL
+403 LRLSALNL
-411 KEVSIMAVGDGDD
+411 KEVRIKGWGKNEENEENMDDQIPNSAFYFIQTVGGSNSLN
-424 RKADEIPHD
+424 RI
-433 ALSSKMT
+433 
-440 LTNLVLPDKLKA
+440 VLPDTLKS
-452 IRNSAFRDCQNLTGS
+452 IGSNAFYGCKYLSGS
-467 LLIPEGVT
+467 LIIPEGVT
-475 EIDAKAFWGCR
+475 EIKRGAFNGCIGL
-486 NYNGTLSL
+486 NGILSL
-494 PSTLKKIGDII
+494 PSTLKKLGNRGEDDMGDE
-505 GYTNYWDG
+505 GTDY
-513 PFYGCRFACELV
+513 YGGVFQNCRNLTGNLI

-531 IIGVGA
+531 LIRGYCFSGCS
-537 FGNNTG
+537 G
-543 LHGNVQLPSKLK
+543 LYGELRLPAKLK
-555 YLGEGAFTGDPNLT
+555 RMGNCAFSSCSGFTGSL
-569 GSITIPQGVTNIPEN
+569 SIPQGITALPSEAFHNCGFNGTLTLHNGITNIANDAFAN
-584 CFQNSGFDGNLTMHD
+584 CHF
-599 GVTTIGANAFSG
+599 
-611 CHLKGELK
+611 KGELH
-619 LPKNLTTISESAFY
+619 LPKSLKVISENAF
-633 SCDFSGELKIPTSI
+633 CNNDFSGTLTLPSTLTH
-647 RAIGDKAF
+647 IGSNAF

-662 GVVEFPE
+662 GILDIPQEVE
-669 GLQSIGAGAFAKCSS
+669 SIGENAFSNCKML
-684 IEGLIFP
+684 EGIIFP
-691 ESLESIRYEASY
+691 ESMETIR
-703 NEDGGA
+703 
-709 FQNCFGISSIVC
+709 Q
-721 KGDMPAYVQNGA
+721 GA
-733 FNGVAKDNFTLEV
+733 FNECYGINSIICKGTMPAHIESGAFDGVAKDNFTLEV
-746 PESAIQQ
+746 PESAISQ
-753 YQAASG
+753 YQAAPG

-764 RIAAHHELVCRPAVA
+764 RIAAHHELVCRPSVA

-784 EHKQTLTINAEG
+784 EHKQKLVINAEG

-826 MAKNAENRDG
+826 MAKNADSRDG
-836 KVVFRLKDKDYTHT
+836 KVVFRLKDKDYTHECSVT
-850 CEVSQYGY
+850 QYGY

-893 ASGEYLKDIKQEVEY
+893 ASGKYLKDIKQEVEY

-946 FNTTY
+946 FNTTF

-960 YDEVFDYS
+960 YDEVFNYA
-968 LGAPTVTKNNLDQTL
+968 LGAPTVNKSNLNQTL
-983 IIIVPNSTDYGGICQ
+983 IIMVPNSTDYGGICQ
-998 MWDSGA
+998 MWEDGS

-1058 MEFNWAKSLGWY
+1058 FEFNAAKSLGWF
-1070 DNLEI
+1070 DNLEL

-1139 RYAGETYSFEDFVKN
+1139 AYAGETYSFEDFVKN
-1154 DKRDAGVVESRAFG
+1154 DKRDAGIVESRAFG
-1168 TNGDQRTAHT
+1168 GNGDQRTSGT
-1178 YQHAPIFHK
+1178 YQHAPVFHK
-1187 GSPLQMAKVRRHR
+1187 GSPLKMAKVRKHR

>member
-1 MCIECASN
+1 MKRVK
-9 EHRMS
+9 H
-14 IECASNELFLNIHQI
+14 
-29 YEVIMRKL
+29 
-37 RYTLLYMLA
+37 TLLYLLAAGAML
-46 VGMMVLTG
+46 LTG
-54 CSDDLFSGN
+54 CSDDFFG
-63 NDQHDSN
+63 DKTEQHDSN
-70 RIQLSGDID
+70 RIQLSSDID
-79 QLAVTRVNDNGFCDG
+79 QLAVTRVNDNGFCNG
-94 DVMGVYIVDYDGNTP
+94 DVMGVYIVDYEGNKP
-109 GTLKASGNRGDNVRH
+109 GTLKVNGNRGDNVRH

-133 DSAYDL
+133 SSAYDL

-146 HIDVYGYYPYGNPE
+146 HIDVYGYYPFANPE
-160 SIDDYQF
+160 SIEDYQF
-167 EVQKDQSKASAEGE
+167 EVQKDQSKATENGE

-192 GKVGDVAPTTNVI
+192 GKVSDVAPTTSVI

-221 QGSGFAEGEW
+221 QGNGFAEGEW
-231 AGTEKIVLTA
+231 ANLEKIVLTA
-241 NVARKASINLADG
+241 NVARKASINLSTG
-254 TVKVAGS
+254 EIKTAGA
-261 VENTATI
+261 VENTMTI
-268 PSRVGDEWRTIVIPQ
+268 PSRTNDEWRTIVVPQ

-300 YKFTKNEDLT
+300 YKFTKNEAFT
-310 YVSGKMMNFGIK
+310 YVAGKMMNFGIK
-322 VDKQAGTG
+322 VDKQTGSG
-330 AYKLTLISE
+330 AYKLTLVSE

-356 EYVVINSIP
+356 EYIVINSTP
-365 GGLKNALAAANKDYK
+365 GGLKNAITAANKDYTQ
-380 KVKNLKIT
+380 VRNLKIT
-388 GEINAKDFEFMKDSM
+388 GQINAKDFYFMRDSM
-403 ENLAAINL
+403 LRLSALNL
-411 KEVSIMAVGDGDD
+411 KEVRIKGWGKNEENEENMDDQIPNSAFYFIQTVGGSNSLN
-424 RKADEIPHD
+424 RI
-433 ALSSKMT
+433 
-440 LTNLVLPDKLKA
+440 VLPDTLKS
-452 IRNSAFRDCQNLTGS
+452 IGSNAFYGCKYLSGS
-467 LLIPEGVT
+467 LIIPEGVT
-475 EIDAKAFWGCR
+475 EIKRGAFNGCIGL
-486 NYNGTLSL
+486 NGILSL
-494 PSTLKKIGDII
+494 PSTLKKLGNRGEDDMGDE
-505 GYTNYWDG
+505 GTDY
-513 PFYGCRFACELV
+513 YGGVFQNCRNLTGNLI

-531 IIGVGA
+531 LIRGYCFSGCS
-537 FGNNTG
+537 G
-543 LHGNVQLPSKLK
+543 LYGELRLPAKLK
-555 YLGEGAFTGDPNLT
+555 RMGNCAFSSCSGFTGSL
-569 GSITIPQGVTNIPEN
+569 SIPQGITALPSEAFHNCGFNGTLTLHNGITNIANDAFAN
-584 CFQNSGFDGNLTMHD
+584 CHF
-599 GVTTIGANAFSG
+599 
-611 CHLKGELK
+611 KGELH
-619 LPKNLTTISESAFY
+619 LPKSLKVISENAF
-633 SCDFSGELKIPTSI
+633 CNNDFSGTLTLPSTLTH
-647 RAIGDKAF
+647 IGSNAF

-662 GVVEFPE
+662 GILDIPQEVE
-669 GLQSIGAGAFAKCSS
+669 SIGENAFSNCKML
-684 IEGLIFP
+684 EGIIFP
-691 ESLESIRYEASY
+691 ESMETIR
-703 NEDGGA
+703 
-709 FQNCFGISSIVC
+709 Q
-721 KGDMPAYVQNGA
+721 GA
-733 FNGVAKDNFTLEV
+733 FNECYGINSIICKGTMPAHIESGAFDGVAKDNFTLEV
-746 PESAIQQ
+746 PESAISQ

-759 WCDFK
+759 WKDFK
-764 RIAAHHELVCRPAVA
+764 RIAAHHELVCRPSVA

-784 EHKQTLTINAEG
+784 EHKQKLVINAEG

-826 MAKNAENRDG
+826 MAKNADSRDG
-836 KVVFRLKDKDYTHT
+836 KVVFRLKDKDYTHE
-850 CEVSQYGY
+850 CSVSQYGY

-893 ASGEYLKDIKQEVEY
+893 ASGKYLNDIKQEVEY

-946 FNTTY
+946 FNTTF

-960 YDEVFDYS
+960 YDEVFDYA
-968 LGAPTVTKNNLDQTL
+968 LGAPTVNKGNLNQTL
-983 IIIVPNSTDYGGICQ
+983 IIMVPNSTDYGGICQ
-998 MWDSGA
+998 MWEDGS

-1044 AFIDFCDCTCCGHV
+1044 AFIDACGCSCCGHV
-1058 MEFNWAKSLGWY
+1058 LEFNGAKSLGWY
-1070 DNLEI
+1070 DNLEL

-1139 RYAGETYSFEDFVKN
+1139 AYAGETYSFEDFVKN
-1154 DKRDAGVVESRAFG
+1154 DKRDAGIVESRAFG
-1168 TNGDQRTAHT
+1168 GNGDQRTSGT
-1178 YQHAPIFHK
+1178 YQHAPVFHK
-1187 GSPLQMAKVRRHR
+1187 GSPLKMAKVRKHR

>member
-1 MCIECASN
+1 MKRVK
-9 EHRMS
+9 H
-14 IECASNELFLNIHQI
+14 
-29 YEVIMRKL
+29 
-37 RYTLLYMLA
+37 TLLYLLAAGAML
-46 VGMMVLTG
+46 LTG
-54 CSDDLFSGN
+54 CSDDFFG
-63 NDQHDSN
+63 DKTEQHDSN
-70 RIQLSGDID
+70 RIQLSSDID
-79 QLAVTRVNDNGFCDG
+79 QLAVTRVNDNGFCNG
-94 DVMGVYIVDYDGNTP
+94 DVMGVYIVDYEGNKP
-109 GTLKASGNRGDNVRH
+109 GTLKVNGNRGDNVRH

-133 DSAYDL
+133 NSAYDL

-146 HIDVYGYYPYGNPE
+146 HIDVYGYYPFANPE
-160 SIDDYQF
+160 SIEDYQF
-167 EVQKDQSKASAEGE
+167 EVQKDQSKATENGE

-192 GKVGDVAPTTNVI
+192 GKVSDVAPTTSVI

-231 AGTEKIVLTA
+231 ANLEKIVLTA
-241 NVARKASINLADG
+241 NVARKASINLSTG
-254 TVKVAGS
+254 EIKTAGA
-261 VENTATI
+261 VENTMTI
-268 PSRVGDEWRTIVIPQ
+268 PSRTNDEWRTIVVPQ

-300 YKFTKNEDLT
+300 YKFTKNEAFT
-310 YVSGKMMNFGIK
+310 YVSGKMMNFSIK
-322 VDKQAGTG
+322 VDKQTGSG
-330 AYKLTLISE
+330 AYKLTLVSE

-351 DATAK
+351 DAAAK
-356 EYVVINSIP
+356 EYIVINSTP
-365 GGLKNALAAANKDYK
+365 GGLKKAITAANKDYTQ
-380 KVKNLKIT
+380 VRNLKIT
-388 GEINAKDFEFMKDSM
+388 GQINAKDFYFMRDSM
-403 ENLAAINL
+403 LRLSALNL
-411 KEVSIMAVGDGDD
+411 KEVRIKGWGKNEENEENMDDQIPNSAFYFIQTVGGSNSLN
-424 RKADEIPHD
+424 RI
-433 ALSSKMT
+433 
-440 LTNLVLPDKLKA
+440 VLPDTLKS
-452 IRNSAFRDCQNLTGS
+452 IGSNAFYGCKYLSGS
-467 LLIPEGVT
+467 LIIPEGVT
-475 EIDAKAFWGCR
+475 EIKRGAFNGCIGL
-486 NYNGTLSL
+486 NGILSL
-494 PSTLKKIGDII
+494 PSTLKKLGNRGEDDMGDE
-505 GYTNYWDG
+505 GTDY
-513 PFYGCRFACELV
+513 YGGVFQNCRNLTGNLI

-531 IIGVGA
+531 LIRGYCFSGCS
-537 FGNNTG
+537 G
-543 LHGNVQLPSKLK
+543 LYGELRLPAKLK
-555 YLGEGAFTGDPNLT
+555 RMGNCAFSSCSGFTGSL
-569 GSITIPQGVTNIPEN
+569 SIPQGITALPSEAFHNCGFNGTLTLHNGITNIANDAFAN
-584 CFQNSGFDGNLTMHD
+584 CHF
-599 GVTTIGANAFSG
+599 
-611 CHLKGELK
+611 KGELH
-619 LPKNLTTISESAFY
+619 LPKSLKVISENAF
-633 SCDFSGELKIPTSI
+633 CNNDFSGTLTLPSTLTH
-647 RAIGDKAF
+647 IGSNAF

-662 GVVEFPE
+662 GILDIPQEVE
-669 GLQSIGAGAFAKCSS
+669 SIGENAFSNCKML
-684 IEGLIFP
+684 EGIIFP
-691 ESLESIRYEASY
+691 ESMETIRQ
-703 NEDGGA
+703 GA
-709 FQNCFGISSIVC
+709 FNECYGINSIIC
-721 KGDMPAYVQNGA
+721 KGTMPAHIESGA

-746 PESAIQQ
+746 PESAISQ
-753 YQAASG
+753 YQAAPG

-764 RIAAHHELVCRPAVA
+764 RIAAHHELVCRPSVA

-784 EHKQTLTINAEG
+784 EHKQKLVINAEG

-826 MAKNAENRDG
+826 MAKNADSRDG
-836 KVVFRLKDKDYTHT
+836 KVVFRLKDKDYTHE
-850 CEVSQYGY
+850 CSVSQYGY

-893 ASGEYLKDIKQEVEY
+893 ASGKYLNDIKQEVEY

-946 FNTTY
+946 FNTTF

-960 YDEVFDYS
+960 YDEVFDYA
-968 LGAPTVTKNNLDQTL
+968 LGAPTVNKGNLNQTL
-983 IIIVPNSTDYGGICQ
+983 IIMVPNSTDYGGICQ
-998 MWDSGA
+998 MWEDGS

-1058 MEFNWAKSLGWY
+1058 LEFNAAKSLGWF
-1070 DNLEI
+1070 DNLEL

-1139 RYAGETYSFEDFVKN
+1139 AYAGETYSFEDFVKN
-1154 DKRDAGVVESRAFG
+1154 DKRDAGIVESRAFG
-1168 TNGDQRTAHT
+1168 GNGDQRTSGT
-1178 YQHAPIFHK
+1178 YQHAPVFHK
-1187 GSPLQMAKVRRHR
+1187 GSPLKMAKVRKRR

>member
-1 MCIECASN
+1 MKRVK
-9 EHRMS
+9 H
-14 IECASNELFLNIHQI
+14 
-29 YEVIMRKL
+29 
-37 RYTLLYMLA
+37 TLLYLLAAGAML
-46 VGMMVLTG
+46 LTG
-54 CSDDLFSGN
+54 CSDDFFG
-63 NDQHDSN
+63 DKTEQHDSN

-79 QLAVTRVNDNGFCDG
+79 QLAVTRVNDNGFCNG
-94 DVMGVYIVDYDGNTP
+94 DVMGVYIVDYEGNKP
-109 GTLKASGNRGDNVRH
+109 GTLKVNGNRGDNVRH

-133 DSAYDL
+133 NSAYDL

-146 HIDVYGYYPYGNPE
+146 HIDVYGYYPFANPE
-160 SIDDYQF
+160 SIEDYQF
-167 EVQKDQSKASAEGE
+167 EVQKDQSKATENGE

-192 GKVGDVAPTTNVI
+192 GKVSDVAPTTSVI

-231 AGTEKIVLTA
+231 ANLEKIVLTA
-241 NVARKASINLADG
+241 NVARKASINLSTGDIK
-254 TVKVAGS
+254 TAGA
-261 VENTATI
+261 VENTMTI
-268 PSRVGDEWRTIVIPQ
+268 PSRTNDEWRTIVVPQ

-300 YKFTKNEDLT
+300 YKFTKNEAFT

-322 VDKQAGTG
+322 VDKQTGSG
-330 AYKLTLISE
+330 AYKLTLVSE

-356 EYVVINSIP
+356 EYIVINSTP
-365 GGLKNALAAANKDYK
+365 GGLKKAITAANKDYTQ
-380 KVKNLKIT
+380 VRNLKIT
-388 GEINAKDFEFMKDSM
+388 GQINAKDFYFMRDSM
-403 ENLAAINL
+403 LRLSALNL
-411 KEVSIMAVGDGDD
+411 KEVRIKGWGKNEENEENMDDQIPNSAFYFIQTVGGSNSLN
-424 RKADEIPHD
+424 RI
-433 ALSSKMT
+433 
-440 LTNLVLPDKLKA
+440 VLPDTLKS
-452 IRNSAFRDCQNLTGS
+452 IGSNAFYGCKYLSGS
-467 LLIPEGVT
+467 LIIPEGVT
-475 EIDAKAFWGCR
+475 EIKRGAFNGCIGL
-486 NYNGTLSL
+486 NGILSL
-494 PSTLKKIGDII
+494 PSTLKKLGNRGEDDMGDE
-505 GYTNYWDG
+505 GTDY
-513 PFYGCRFACELV
+513 YGGVFQNCRNLTGNLI

-531 IIGVGA
+531 LIRGYCFSGCS
-537 FGNNTG
+537 G
-543 LHGNVQLPSKLK
+543 LYGELRLPAKLK
-555 YLGEGAFTGDPNLT
+555 RMGNCAFSSCSGFTGSL
-569 GSITIPQGVTNIPEN
+569 SIPQGITALPSEAFHNCGFNGTLTLHNGITNIANDAFAN
-584 CFQNSGFDGNLTMHD
+584 CHF
-599 GVTTIGANAFSG
+599 
-611 CHLKGELK
+611 KGELH
-619 LPKNLTTISESAFY
+619 LPKSLKVISENAF
-633 SCDFSGELKIPTSI
+633 CNNDFSGTLTLPSTLTH
-647 RAIGDKAF
+647 IGSNAF

-662 GVVEFPE
+662 GILDIPQEVE
-669 GLQSIGAGAFAKCSS
+669 SIGENAFSNCKML
-684 IEGLIFP
+684 EGIIFP
-691 ESLESIRYEASY
+691 ESMETIR
-703 NEDGGA
+703 
-709 FQNCFGISSIVC
+709 Q
-721 KGDMPAYVQNGA
+721 GA
-733 FNGVAKDNFTLEV
+733 FNECYGINSIICKGTMPAHIESGAFDGVAKDNFTLEV
-746 PESAIQQ
+746 PESAISQ
-753 YQAASG
+753 YQAAPG

-764 RIAAHHELVCRPAVA
+764 RIAAHHELVCRPSVA

-784 EHKQTLTINAEG
+784 EHKLKLVINAEG
-796 EWEVASK
+796 EWKVASK

-826 MAKNAENRDG
+826 MAKNADSRDG
-836 KVVFRLKDKDYTHT
+836 KVVFRLKDKDYTHE
-850 CEVSQYGY
+850 CSVSQYGY

-893 ASGEYLKDIKQEVEY
+893 ASGKYLNDIKQEVEY

-935 VGTVNTIRYNR
+935 IGTVNTIRYNR
-946 FNTTY
+946 FNTTF

-960 YDEVFDYS
+960 YDEVFDYA
-968 LGAPTVTKNNLDQTL
+968 LGAPTVNKSNLNQTL
-983 IIIVPNSTDYGGICQ
+983 IIMVPNSTDYGGICQ
-998 MWDSGA
+998 MWEDGS

-1044 AFIDFCDCTCCGHV
+1044 AFIDACGCSCCGHV
-1058 MEFNWAKSLGWY
+1058 LEFNGAKSLGWY
-1070 DNLEI
+1070 DNLEL

-1139 RYAGETYSFEDFVKN
+1139 AYAGETYSFEDFVKN
-1154 DKRDAGVVESRAFG
+1154 DKRDAGIVESRAFG
-1168 TNGDQRTAHT
+1168 GNGDQRTSGT
-1178 YQHAPIFHK
+1178 YQHAPVFHK
-1187 GSPLQMAKVRRHR
+1187 GSPLKMAKVRKHR

>member
-1 MCIECASN
+1 MKRVK
-9 EHRMS
+9 H
-14 IECASNELFLNIHQI
+14 
-29 YEVIMRKL
+29 
-37 RYTLLYMLA
+37 TLLYLLAAGAML
-46 VGMMVLTG
+46 LTG
-54 CSDDLFSGN
+54 CSDDFFG
-63 NDQHDSN
+63 DKTEQHDSN

-79 QLAVTRVNDNGFCDG
+79 QLAITRVNDNGFCNG
-94 DVMGVYIVDYDGNTP
+94 DVMGVYIVDYEGNKP
-109 GTLKASGNRGDNVRH
+109 GTLKVNGNRGDNVRH

-133 DSAYDL
+133 NSAYDL

-146 HIDVYGYYPYGNPE
+146 HIDVYGYYPFANPE
-160 SIDDYQF
+160 SIEDYQF
-167 EVQKDQSKASAEGE
+167 EVQKDQSKATENGE

-192 GKVGDVAPTTNVI
+192 GKVSDVAPTTSVI

-231 AGTEKIVLTA
+231 ANLEKIVLTA
-241 NVARKASINLADG
+241 NVARKASINLSTGDIK
-254 TVKVAGS
+254 TAGA
-261 VENTATI
+261 VENTMTI
-268 PSRVGDEWRTIVIPQ
+268 PSRTNDEWRTIVVPQ

-300 YKFTKNEDLT
+300 YKFTKNEAFT

-322 VDKQAGTG
+322 VDKQTGSG
-330 AYKLTLISE
+330 AYKLTLVSE

-356 EYVVINSIP
+356 EYIVINSTP
-365 GGLKNALAAANKDYK
+365 GGLKNAITAANKDYTQ
-380 KVKNLKIT
+380 VRNLKIT
-388 GEINAKDFEFMKDSM
+388 GQINAKDFYFMRDSM
-403 ENLAAINL
+403 LRLSALNL
-411 KEVSIMAVGDGDD
+411 KEVRIKGWGKNEEYEENMDDQIPNSAFYFIQTVGGSNSLN
-424 RKADEIPHD
+424 RI
-433 ALSSKMT
+433 
-440 LTNLVLPDKLKA
+440 VLPDTLKS
-452 IRNSAFRDCQNLTGS
+452 IGSNAFYGCKYLSGS
-467 LLIPEGVT
+467 LIIPEGVT
-475 EIDAKAFWGCR
+475 EIKRGAFNGCIGL
-486 NYNGTLSL
+486 NGILSL
-494 PSTLKKIGDII
+494 PSTLKKLGNRGEDDMGDE
-505 GYTNYWDG
+505 GTDY
-513 PFYGCRFACELV
+513 YGGVFQNCRNLTGNLI

-531 IIGVGA
+531 LIRGYCFSGCS
-537 FGNNTG
+537 G
-543 LHGNVQLPSKLK
+543 LYGELRLPAKLK
-555 YLGEGAFTGDPNLT
+555 RMGNCAFSSCSGFTGSL
-569 GSITIPQGVTNIPEN
+569 SIPQGITALPSEAFHNCGFNGTLTLHNGITNIANDAFAN
-584 CFQNSGFDGNLTMHD
+584 CHF
-599 GVTTIGANAFSG
+599 
-611 CHLKGELK
+611 KGELH
-619 LPKNLTTISESAFY
+619 LPKSLKVISENAF
-633 SCDFSGELKIPTSI
+633 CNNDFSGTLTLPSTLTH
-647 RAIGDKAF
+647 IGSNAF

-662 GVVEFPE
+662 GILDIPQEVE
-669 GLQSIGAGAFAKCSS
+669 SIGENAFSNCKML
-684 IEGLIFP
+684 EGIIFP
-691 ESLESIRYEASY
+691 ESMETIR
-703 NEDGGA
+703 
-709 FQNCFGISSIVC
+709 Q
-721 KGDMPAYVQNGA
+721 GA
-733 FNGVAKDNFTLEV
+733 FNECYGINSIICKGTMPAHIESGAFDGVAKDNFTLEV
-746 PESAIQQ
+746 PESAISQ

-759 WCDFK
+759 WKDFK
-764 RIAAHHELVCRPAVA
+764 RIAAHHELVCRPSVA

-784 EHKQTLTINAEG
+784 EHKQKLVINAEG

-826 MAKNAENRDG
+826 MAKNADSRDG
-836 KVVFRLKDKDYTHT
+836 KVVFRLKDKDYTHE
-850 CEVSQYGY
+850 CSVSQYGY

-878 INIVLLGDGFNAKDI
+878 INIVLLGDGFNAMDI
-893 ASGEYLKDIKQEVEY
+893 ASGKYLKDIKQEVEY

-946 FNTTY
+946 FNTTF

-960 YDEVFDYS
+960 YDEVFSYA
-968 LGAPTVTKNNLDQTL
+968 LGAPTVNKGNLNQTL
-983 IIIVPNSTDYGGICQ
+983 IIMVPNSTDYGGICQ
-998 MWDSGA
+998 MWPDGS

-1044 AFIDFCDCTCCGHV
+1044 AFIDACGCSCCGHV
-1058 MEFNWAKSLGWY
+1058 DEFNAAKSLGWY
-1070 DNLEI
+1070 DNLEL

-1102 GYMHNRGVFRSE
+1102 GYKHNRGVFRSE

-1139 RYAGETYSFEDFVKN
+1139 AYAGETYSFEDFVKN
-1154 DKRDAGVVESRAFG
+1154 DKRDAGIVESRAFG
-1168 TNGDQRTAHT
+1168 GNGDQRTSGT
-1178 YQHAPIFHK
+1178 YQHAPVFHK
-1187 GSPLQMAKVRRHR
+1187 GSPLKMAKVRKHR

>member
-1 MCIECASN
+1 MKRVK
-9 EHRMS
+9 H
-14 IECASNELFLNIHQI
+14 
-29 YEVIMRKL
+29 
-37 RYTLLYMLA
+37 TLLYLLAAGAML
-46 VGMMVLTG
+46 LTG
-54 CSDDLFSGN
+54 CSDDFFG
-63 NDQHDSN
+63 DKTEQHDSN

-79 QLAVTRVNDNGFCDG
+79 QLAVTRVNDNGFCNG
-94 DVMGVYIVDYDGNTP
+94 DVMGVYIVDYEGNKP
-109 GTLKASGNRGDNVRH
+109 GTLKVNGNRGDNVRH

-133 DSAYDL
+133 NSAYDL

-146 HIDVYGYYPYGNPE
+146 HIDVYGYYPFANPE
-160 SIDDYQF
+160 SIEDYQF
-167 EVQKDQSKASAEGE
+167 EVQKDQSKATENGE

-192 GKVGDVAPTTNVI
+192 GKVSDVTPTTSVI

-231 AGTEKIVLTA
+231 ANLEKIVLTA
-241 NVARKASINLADG
+241 NVARKASINLSTG
-254 TVKVAGS
+254 EIKTAGA
-261 VENTATI
+261 VENTMTI
-268 PSRVGDEWRTIVIPQ
+268 PSRTNDEWRTIVVPQ

-300 YKFTKNEDLT
+300 YKFTKNEALT
-310 YVSGKMMNFGIK
+310 YVAGKMMNFGIK
-322 VDKQAGTG
+322 VDKQTGSG
-330 AYKLTLISE
+330 AYKLTLVSE

-356 EYVVINSIP
+356 EYIVINSTP
-365 GGLKNALAAANKDYK
+365 GGLKNAITAANKDYTQ
-380 KVKNLKIT
+380 VRNLKIT
-388 GEINAKDFEFMKDSM
+388 GQINAKDFYFMRDSM
-403 ENLAAINL
+403 LRLSALNL
-411 KEVSIMAVGDGDD
+411 KEVRIKGWGKNEENEENMDDQIPNSAFYFIQTVGGSNSLN
-424 RKADEIPHD
+424 RI
-433 ALSSKMT
+433 
-440 LTNLVLPDKLKA
+440 VLPDTLKS
-452 IRNSAFRDCQNLTGS
+452 IGSNAFYGCKYLSGS
-467 LLIPEGVT
+467 LIIPEGVT
-475 EIDAKAFWGCR
+475 EIKRGAFNGCIGL
-486 NYNGTLSL
+486 NGILSL
-494 PSTLKKIGDII
+494 PSTLKKLGNRGEDDMGDE
-505 GYTNYWDG
+505 GTDY
-513 PFYGCRFACELV
+513 YGGVFQNCRNLTGNLI

-531 IIGVGA
+531 LIRGYCFSGCS
-537 FGNNTG
+537 G
-543 LHGNVQLPSKLK
+543 LYGELRLPAKLK
-555 YLGEGAFTGDPNLT
+555 RMGNCAFSSCSGFTGSL
-569 GSITIPQGVTNIPEN
+569 SIPQGITALPSEAFHNCGFNGTLTLHNGITNIANDAFAN
-584 CFQNSGFDGNLTMHD
+584 CHF
-599 GVTTIGANAFSG
+599 
-611 CHLKGELK
+611 KGELH
-619 LPKNLTTISESAFY
+619 LPKSLKVISENAF
-633 SCDFSGELKIPTSI
+633 CNNDFSGTLTLPSTLTH
-647 RAIGDKAF
+647 IGSNAF

-662 GVVEFPE
+662 GILDIPQEVE
-669 GLQSIGAGAFAKCSS
+669 SIGENAFSNCKML
-684 IEGLIFP
+684 EGIIFP
-691 ESLESIRYEASY
+691 ESMETIR
-703 NEDGGA
+703 
-709 FQNCFGISSIVC
+709 Q
-721 KGDMPAYVQNGA
+721 GA
-733 FNGVAKDNFTLEV
+733 FNECYGINSIICKGTMPAHIESGAFDGVAKDNFTLEV
-746 PESAIQQ
+746 PESAISQ
-753 YQAASG
+753 YQAAPG
-759 WCDFK
+759 WKDFK
-764 RIAAHHELVCRPAVA
+764 RIAAHHELVCRPSVA

-784 EHKQTLTINAEG
+784 EHKQKLVINAEG

-803 PDWCEVSPASGN
+803 PNWCEVSPASGN

-826 MAKNAENRDG
+826 MAKNADSRDG
-836 KVVFRLKDKDYTHT
+836 KVVFRLKDKDYTHE
-850 CEVSQYGY
+850 CSVSQYGY

-893 ASGEYLKDIKQEVEY
+893 ASGKYLKDIKQEVEY

-946 FNTTY
+946 FNTTF

-960 YDEVFDYS
+960 YDEVFDYA
-968 LGAPTVTKNNLDQTL
+968 LGAPTVNKGNLNQTL
-983 IIIVPNSTDYGGICQ
+983 IIMVPNSTDYGGICQ
-998 MWDSGA
+998 MWEDGS

-1058 MEFNWAKSLGWY
+1058 FEFNAAKSLGWF
-1070 DNLEI
+1070 DNLEL

-1081 VGWSHLIFDDRY
+1081 VGWSHLIFDNRY

-1139 RYAGETYSFEDFVKN
+1139 AYAGETYSFEDFVKN
-1154 DKRDAGVVESRAFG
+1154 DKRDAGIVESRAFG
-1168 TNGDQRTAHT
+1168 GNGDQRTSGT
-1178 YQHAPIFHK
+1178 YQHAPVFHK
-1187 GSPLQMAKVRRHR
+1187 GSPLKMAKVRKHR

>member
-1 MCIECASN
+1 MKRVK
-9 EHRMS
+9 H
-14 IECASNELFLNIHQI
+14 
-29 YEVIMRKL
+29 
-37 RYTLLYMLA
+37 TLLYLLAAGAML
-46 VGMMVLTG
+46 LTG
-54 CSDDLFSGN
+54 CSDDFFG
-63 NDQHDSN
+63 DKTEQHDSN

-79 QLAVTRVNDNGFCDG
+79 QLAVTRVNDNGFCNG
-94 DVMGVYIVDYDGNTP
+94 DVMGVYIVDYEGNKP
-109 GTLKASGNRGDNVRH
+109 GTLKVNGNRGDNVRH

-133 DSAYDL
+133 NSAYDL

-146 HIDVYGYYPYGNPE
+146 HIDVYGYYPFANPE
-160 SIDDYQF
+160 SIEDYQF
-167 EVQKDQSKASAEGE
+167 EVQKDQSKATENGE

-192 GKVGDVAPTTNVI
+192 GKVSDVAPTTSVI

-231 AGTEKIVLTA
+231 ANLEKIVLTA
-241 NVARKASINLADG
+241 NVARKASINLSTG
-254 TVKVAGS
+254 EIKTAGS
-261 VENTATI
+261 AESTMTI
-268 PSRVGDEWRTIVIPQ
+268 PSRTNDEWRTIVVPQ
-283 TVAAGTTLFS
+283 TVAAGTPLFS

-300 YKFTKNEDLT
+300 YKFTKNEALT
-310 YVSGKMMNFGIK
+310 YVAGKMMNFGIK
-322 VDKQAGTG
+322 VDKQTGSG
-330 AYKLTLISE
+330 AYKLTLVSE

-356 EYVVINSIP
+356 EYIVINSTP
-365 GGLKNALAAANKDYK
+365 GGLKNAITAANKDYTQ
-380 KVKNLKIT
+380 VRNLKIT
-388 GEINAKDFEFMKDSM
+388 GQINAKDFYFMRDSM
-403 ENLAAINL
+403 LRLSALNL
-411 KEVSIMAVGDGDD
+411 KEVRIKGWGKNEENEENMDDQIPNSAFYFIQTVGGSNSLN
-424 RKADEIPHD
+424 RI
-433 ALSSKMT
+433 
-440 LTNLVLPDKLKA
+440 VLPDTLKS
-452 IRNSAFRDCQNLTGS
+452 IGSNAFYGCKYLSGS
-467 LLIPEGVT
+467 LIIPEGVT
-475 EIDAKAFWGCR
+475 EIKRGAFNGCIGL
-486 NYNGTLSL
+486 NGILSL
-494 PSTLKKIGDII
+494 PSTLKKLGNRGEDDMGDE
-505 GYTNYWDG
+505 GTDY
-513 PFYGCRFACELV
+513 YGGVFQNCRNLTGNLI

-531 IIGVGA
+531 LIRGYCFSGCS
-537 FGNNTG
+537 G
-543 LHGNVQLPSKLK
+543 LYGELRLPAKLK
-555 YLGEGAFTGDPNLT
+555 RMGNCAFSSCSGFTGSL
-569 GSITIPQGVTNIPEN
+569 SIPQGITALPSEAFHNCGFNGTLTLHNGITNIANDAFAN
-584 CFQNSGFDGNLTMHD
+584 CHF
-599 GVTTIGANAFSG
+599 
-611 CHLKGELK
+611 KGELH
-619 LPKNLTTISESAFY
+619 LPKSLKVISENAF
-633 SCDFSGELKIPTSI
+633 CNNDFSGTLTLPSTLTH
-647 RAIGDKAF
+647 IGSNAF

-662 GVVEFPE
+662 GILDIPQEVE
-669 GLQSIGAGAFAKCSS
+669 SIGENAFSNCKML
-684 IEGLIFP
+684 EGIIFP
-691 ESLESIRYEASY
+691 ESMETIR
-703 NEDGGA
+703 
-709 FQNCFGISSIVC
+709 Q
-721 KGDMPAYVQNGA
+721 GA
-733 FNGVAKDNFTLEV
+733 FNECYGINSIICKGTMPAHIESGAFDGVAKDNFTLEV
-746 PESAIQQ
+746 PESAISQ
-753 YQAASG
+753 YQAAPG

-764 RIAAHHELVCRPAVA
+764 RIAAHHELVCRPSVA

-784 EHKQTLTINAEG
+784 EHKQKLVINAEG

-826 MAKNAENRDG
+826 MAKNADSRDG
-836 KVVFRLKDKDYTHT
+836 KVVFRLKDKDYTHE
-850 CEVSQYGY
+850 CSVSQYGY

-893 ASGEYLKDIKQEVEY
+893 ASGKYLKDIKQEVEY

-946 FNTTY
+946 FNTTF

-960 YDEVFDYS
+960 YDEVFNYA
-968 LGAPTVTKNNLDQTL
+968 LGAPTVNKSNLNQTL
-983 IIIVPNSTDYGGICQ
+983 IIMVPNSTDYGGICQ
-998 MWDSGA
+998 MWEDGS

-1058 MEFNWAKSLGWY
+1058 LEFNGAKSLGWF
-1070 DNLEI
+1070 DNLEL

-1081 VGWSHLIFDDRY
+1081 VGWSHLIFDNRY

-1139 RYAGETYSFEDFVKN
+1139 AYAGETYSFEDFVKN
-1154 DKRDAGVVESRAFG
+1154 DKRDAGIVESRAFG
-1168 TNGDQRTAHT
+1168 GNGDQRTSGT

-1187 GSPLQMAKVRRHR
+1187 GSPLKMAKVRKHR

>member
-1 MCIECASN
+1 MKRVK
-9 EHRMS
+9 H
-14 IECASNELFLNIHQI
+14 
-29 YEVIMRKL
+29 
-37 RYTLLYMLA
+37 TLLYLLAAGAML
-46 VGMMVLTG
+46 LTG
-54 CSDDLFSGN
+54 CSDDFFG
-63 NDQHDSN
+63 DKTEQHDSN

-79 QLAVTRVNDNGFCDG
+79 QLAVTRVNDNGFCNG
-94 DVMGVYIVDYDGNTP
+94 DVMGVYIVDYEGNKP
-109 GTLKASGNRGDNVRH
+109 GTLKVNGNRGDNVRH

-133 DSAYDL
+133 NSAYDL

-146 HIDVYGYYPYGNPE
+146 HIDVYGYYPFANPE
-160 SIDDYQF
+160 SIEDYQF
-167 EVQKDQSKASAEGE
+167 EVQKDQSKATENGE
-181 MGGYEASDFLW
+181 MGGYEVSDFLW
-192 GKVGDVAPTTNVI
+192 GKVSDVAPTTSVI

-231 AGTEKIVLTA
+231 ANLEKIVLTA
-241 NVARKASINLADG
+241 NVARKASINLSTG
-254 TVKVAGS
+254 EIKTAGA
-261 VENTATI
+261 VENTMTI
-268 PSRVGDEWRTIVIPQ
+268 PSRTNDEWRTIVVPQ

-300 YKFTKNEDLT
+300 YKFTKNEAFT

-322 VDKQAGTG
+322 VDKQTGSG
-330 AYKLTLISE
+330 AYKLTLVSE
-339 SITPWENDLVSH
+339 SITPWENDQVSH

-356 EYVVINSIP
+356 EYIVINSTA
-365 GGLKNALAAANKDYK
+365 GHLKEAIAAANKDYTK
-380 KVKNLKIT
+380 IKNLKIT
-388 GEINAKDFEFMKDSM
+388 GEINAQDFYFMRDSM
-403 ENLAAINL
+403 EYLAALNL
-411 KEVSIMAVGDGDD
+411 KEVIIKGGTQKLTGGYVGDYPYNDY
-424 RKADEIPHD
+424 EMPYE
-433 ALSSKMT
+433 ALRGMKT
-440 LTNLVLPDKLKA
+440 LNLIILPDKLTKIGIA
-452 IRNSAFRDCQNLTGS
+452 AFADDQNLTGS
-467 LLIPEGVT
+467 LIIPEGVT
-475 EIDAKAFWGCR
+475 EIEVGAFANCHAM
-486 NYNGTLSL
+486 NGSISF
-494 PSTLKKIGDII
+494 PSTLKYIGRKEDR
-505 GYTNYWDG
+505 WW
-513 PFYGCRFACELV
+513 YGGTFARCGFNSKLI
-525 LPDNLE
+525 LPSNLE
-531 IIGVGA
+531 CLKGNA
-537 FGNNTG
+537 FEECEG
-543 LHGNVQLPSKLK
+543 LYGELRLPEKLSE
-555 YLGEGAFTGDPNLT
+555 LGENAFRGCKNFSGNL
-569 GSITIPQGVTNIPEN
+569 IIPQ
-584 CFQNSGFDGNLTMHD
+584 NLQKVPNNAFEYCGGMNGTLTLHD
-599 GVTTIGANAFSG
+599 GVTAIGEYAFRG
-611 CHLKGELK
+611 THFRGEIK
-619 LPKNLTTISESAFY
+619 LPKNLVVLQNYAFAG
-633 SCDFSGELKIPTSI
+633 CDFSGELKLPSSLKSI
-647 RAIGDKAF
+647 GRKVFGDTDGDGSC
-655 AYNWRLM
+655 WRLM
-662 GVVEFPE
+662 GIVEFPE
-669 GLQSIGAGAFAKCSS
+669 GMQSIGEQAFYNCRS
-684 IEGLIFP
+684 IEGLVFP
-691 ESLESIRYEASY
+691 ESIETIQNS
-703 NEDGGA
+703 A
-709 FQNCFGISSIVC
+709 FEGCYGINSIVC
-721 KGDMPAYVQNGA
+721 KSDMPANVLNNA

-746 PESAIQQ
+746 PESAISQ

-759 WCDFK
+759 WKDFK
-764 RIAAHHELVCRPAVA
+764 RIAAHHELVCRPSVA

-784 EHKQTLTINAEG
+784 EHKQKLVINAEG

-803 PDWCEVSPASGN
+803 PNWCEVSPASGN

-826 MAKNAENRDG
+826 MAKNADSRDG
-836 KVVFRLKDKDYTHT
+836 KVVFRLKDKDYTHE
-850 CEVSQYGY
+850 CSVSQYGY

-893 ASGEYLKDIKQEVEY
+893 ASGKYLNDIKQEVEY

-946 FNTTY
+946 FNTTF

-960 YDEVFDYS
+960 YDEVFDYA
-968 LGAPTVTKNNLDQTL
+968 LGAPTVNKGNLNQTL
-983 IIIVPNSTDYGGICQ
+983 IIMVPNSTDYGGICQ
-998 MWDSGA
+998 MWEDGS

-1058 MEFNWAKSLGWY
+1058 LEFNGAKSLGWF
-1070 DNLEI
+1070 DNLEL

-1119 NNDIPYY
+1119 NNNIPYY

-1139 RYAGETYSFEDFVKN
+1139 AYAGETYSFEDFVKN
-1154 DKRDAGVVESRAFG
+1154 DKRDAGIVESRAFG
-1168 TNGDQRTAHT
+1168 GNGDQRTSGT
-1178 YQHAPIFHK
+1178 YQHAPVFHK
-1187 GSPLQMAKVRRHR
+1187 GSPLKMAKVRKHR

>member
-1 MCIECASN
+1 MKRVK
-9 EHRMS
+9 H
-14 IECASNELFLNIHQI
+14 
-29 YEVIMRKL
+29 
-37 RYTLLYMLA
+37 TLLYLLA
-46 VGMMVLTG
+46 AGAMFLTG
-54 CSDDLFSGN
+54 CSDDFFG
-63 NDQHDSN
+63 DKTEQHDSN

-79 QLAVTRVNDNGFCDG
+79 QLAVTRVNDNGFCNG
-94 DVMGVYIVDYDGNTP
+94 DVMGVYIVDYEGNKP
-109 GTLKASGNRGDNVRH
+109 GTLKVNGNRGDNVRH

-133 DSAYDL
+133 NSAYDL

-146 HIDVYGYYPYGNPE
+146 HIDVYGYYPFANPE
-160 SIDDYQF
+160 SIEDYQF
-167 EVQKDQSKASAEGE
+167 EVQKDQSKATENGE

-192 GKVGDVAPTTNVI
+192 GKVSDVAPTTSVI

-231 AGTEKIVLTA
+231 ANLEKIVLTA
-241 NVARKASINLADG
+241 NVARKASINLSTG
-254 TVKVAGS
+254 EIKTAGA
-261 VENTATI
+261 VENTMTI
-268 PSRVGDEWRTIVIPQ
+268 PSRTNDEWRTIVVPQ

-300 YKFTKNEDLT
+300 YKFTKNEAFT

-322 VDKQAGTG
+322 VDKQTGSG
-330 AYKLTLISE
+330 AYKLTLVSE

-356 EYVVINSIP
+356 EYIVINSTP
-365 GGLKNALAAANKDYK
+365 GGLKNAITAANKDYTQ
-380 KVKNLKIT
+380 VRNLKIT
-388 GEINAKDFEFMKDSM
+388 GQINAKDFYFMRDSM
-403 ENLAAINL
+403 LRLSALNL
-411 KEVSIMAVGDGDD
+411 KEVRIKGWGKNEENEENMDD
-424 RKADEIPHD
+424 QIPNS
-433 ALSSKMT
+433 AFYFIQTMGGSNSL
-440 LTNLVLPDKLKA
+440 NRIVLPDTLKS
-452 IRNSAFRDCQNLTGS
+452 IGSNAFYGCKYLSGS
-467 LLIPEGVT
+467 LIIPEGVT
-475 EIDAKAFWGCR
+475 EIKRGAFNGCIGL
-486 NYNGTLSL
+486 NGILSL
-494 PSTLKKIGDII
+494 PSTLKKLGNRGEDDMGDE
-505 GYTNYWDG
+505 GTDY
-513 PFYGCRFACELV
+513 YGGVFQNCRNLTGNLI

-531 IIGVGA
+531 LIRGYCFSGCS
-537 FGNNTG
+537 G
-543 LHGNVQLPSKLK
+543 LYGELRLPAKLK
-555 YLGEGAFTGDPNLT
+555 RMGNCAFSSCSGFTGSL
-569 GSITIPQGVTNIPEN
+569 SIPQGITALPSEAFHNCGFNGTLTLHNGITNIANDAFAN
-584 CFQNSGFDGNLTMHD
+584 CHF
-599 GVTTIGANAFSG
+599 
-611 CHLKGELK
+611 KGELH
-619 LPKNLTTISESAFY
+619 LPKSLKVISENAF
-633 SCDFSGELKIPTSI
+633 CNNDFSGTLTLPSTLTH
-647 RAIGDKAF
+647 IGSNAF

-662 GVVEFPE
+662 GILDIPQEVE
-669 GLQSIGAGAFAKCSS
+669 SIGENAFSNCKML
-684 IEGLIFP
+684 EGIIFP
-691 ESLESIRYEASY
+691 ESMETIR
-703 NEDGGA
+703 
-709 FQNCFGISSIVC
+709 Q
-721 KGDMPAYVQNGA
+721 GA
-733 FNGVAKDNFTLEV
+733 FNECYGINSIICKGTMPAHIESGAFDGVAKDNFTLEV
-746 PESAIQQ
+746 PESAISQ
-753 YQAASG
+753 YQAAPG

-764 RIAAHHELVCRPAVA
+764 RIAAHHELVCRPSVA

-784 EHKQTLTINAEG
+784 EHKQKLVINAEG

-803 PDWCEVSPASGN
+803 PNWCEVSPASGN

-826 MAKNAENRDG
+826 MAKNADSRDG
-836 KVVFRLKDKDYTHT
+836 KVVFRLKDKDYTHE
-850 CEVSQYGY
+850 CSVSQYGY
-858 EYGEDEWI
+858 KYGEDEWI

-893 ASGEYLKDIKQEVEY
+893 ASGKYLKDIKQEVEY

-946 FNTTY
+946 FNTTF

-960 YDEVFDYS
+960 YDEVFDYA
-968 LGAPTVTKNNLDQTL
+968 LGAPTVNKGNLNQTL
-983 IIIVPNSTDYGGICQ
+983 IIMVPNSTDYGGICQ
-998 MWDSGA
+998 MWEDGS

-1044 AFIDFCDCTCCGHV
+1044 AFIDFCGCSCCGHV
-1058 MEFNWAKSLGWY
+1058 LEFNAAKSLGWY
-1070 DNLEI
+1070 DNLEL

-1139 RYAGETYSFEDFVKN
+1139 AYAGETYSFEDFVKN
-1154 DKRDAGVVESRAFG
+1154 DKRDAGIVESRAFG
-1168 TNGDQRTAHT
+1168 GYGDQRTSGT
-1178 YQHAPIFHK
+1178 YQHAPVFHK
-1187 GSPLQMAKVRRHR
+1187 GSPLKMAKVRKHR

>member
-1 MCIECASN
+1 MKRVRHS
-9 EHRMS
+9 
-14 IECASNELFLNIHQI
+14 
-29 YEVIMRKL
+29 
-37 RYTLLYMLA
+37 LLYLLAAGAML
-46 VGMMVLTG
+46 LTG
-54 CSDDLFSGN
+54 CSDDFFG
-63 NDQHDSN
+63 DKTEQHDSN

-79 QLAVTRVNDNGFCDG
+79 QLAVTRVNDNGFCNG
-94 DVMGVYIVDYDGNTP
+94 DVMGVYIVDYEGNKP
-109 GTLKASGNRGDNVRH
+109 GTLKVNGNRGDNVRH

-133 DSAYDL
+133 NSAYDL

-146 HIDVYGYYPYGNPE
+146 HIDVYGYYPFANPE
-160 SIDDYQF
+160 SIEDYQF
-167 EVQKDQSKASAEGE
+167 EVQKDQSKATENGE

-192 GKVGDVAPTTNVI
+192 GKVSDVAPTTSVI

-221 QGSGFAEGEW
+221 KGSGFAEGEW
-231 AGTEKIVLTA
+231 ANLEKIVLTA
-241 NVARKASINLADG
+241 NVARKASINLSTG
-254 TVKVAGS
+254 EIKTAGA
-261 VENTATI
+261 VENTMTI
-268 PSRVGDEWRTIVIPQ
+268 PSRTNDEWRTIVVPQ

-300 YKFTKNEDLT
+300 YKFTKNEAFT

-322 VDKQAGTG
+322 VDKQTGSG
-330 AYKLTLISE
+330 AYKLTLVSE

-356 EYVVINSIP
+356 EYIVINSTP
-365 GGLKNALAAANKDYK
+365 GGLKNAITAANKDYTQ
-380 KVKNLKIT
+380 VRNLKIT
-388 GEINAKDFEFMKDSM
+388 GQINAKDFYFMRDSM
-403 ENLAAINL
+403 LRLSALNL
-411 KEVSIMAVGDGDD
+411 KEVRIKGWGKNEENEENMDDQIPNSAFYFIQTVGGSNSLN
-424 RKADEIPHD
+424 RI
-433 ALSSKMT
+433 
-440 LTNLVLPDKLKA
+440 VLPDTLKS
-452 IRNSAFRDCQNLTGS
+452 IGSNAFYGCKYLSGS
-467 LLIPEGVT
+467 LIIPEGVT
-475 EIDAKAFWGCR
+475 EIKRGAFNGCIGL
-486 NYNGTLSL
+486 NGILSL
-494 PSTLKKIGDII
+494 PSTLKKLGNRGEDDMGDE
-505 GYTNYWDG
+505 GTDY
-513 PFYGCRFACELV
+513 YGGVFQNCRNLTGNLI

-531 IIGVGA
+531 LIRGYCFSGCS
-537 FGNNTG
+537 G
-543 LHGNVQLPSKLK
+543 LYGELRLPAKLK
-555 YLGEGAFTGDPNLT
+555 RMGNCAFSSCSGFTGSL
-569 GSITIPQGVTNIPEN
+569 SIPQGITALPSEAFHNCGFNGTLTLHNGITNIANDAFAN
-584 CFQNSGFDGNLTMHD
+584 CHF
-599 GVTTIGANAFSG
+599 
-611 CHLKGELK
+611 KGELH
-619 LPKNLTTISESAFY
+619 LPKSLKVISENAF
-633 SCDFSGELKIPTSI
+633 CNNDFSGTLTLPSTLTH
-647 RAIGDKAF
+647 IGSNAF

-662 GVVEFPE
+662 GILDIPQEVE
-669 GLQSIGAGAFAKCSS
+669 SIGENAFSNCKML
-684 IEGLIFP
+684 EGIIFP
-691 ESLESIRYEASY
+691 ESMETIR
-703 NEDGGA
+703 
-709 FQNCFGISSIVC
+709 Q
-721 KGDMPAYVQNGA
+721 GA
-733 FNGVAKDNFTLEV
+733 FNECYGINSIICKGTMPAHIESGAFDGVAKDNFTLEV
-746 PESAIQQ
+746 PESAISQ
-753 YQAASG
+753 YQAAPG

-764 RIAAHHELVCRPAVA
+764 RIAAHHELVCRPSVA

-784 EHKQTLTINAEG
+784 EHKQKLVINAEG

-826 MAKNAENRDG
+826 MAKNADSRDG
-836 KVVFRLKDKDYTHT
+836 KVVFRLKDKDYTHE
-850 CEVSQYGY
+850 CSVSQYGY

-893 ASGEYLKDIKQEVEY
+893 ASGKYLKDIKQEVEY

-946 FNTTY
+946 FNTTF

-960 YDEVFDYS
+960 YDEVFDYA
-968 LGAPTVTKNNLDQTL
+968 LGAPTVNKGNLNQTL
-983 IIIVPNSTDYGGICQ
+983 IIMVPNSTDYGGICQ
-998 MWDSGA
+998 MWEDGS

-1044 AFIDFCDCTCCGHV
+1044 AFIDACGCSCCGHV
-1058 MEFNWAKSLGWY
+1058 LEFNGAKSLGWF
-1070 DNLEI
+1070 DNLEL

-1139 RYAGETYSFEDFVKN
+1139 AYAGETYSFEDFVKN
-1154 DKRDAGVVESRAFG
+1154 DKRDAGIVESRAFG
-1168 TNGDQRTAHT
+1168 GNGDQRTSGT
-1178 YQHAPIFHK
+1178 YQHAPVFHK
-1187 GSPLQMAKVRRHR
+1187 GSPLKMAKVRKHR

>member
-1 MCIECASN
+1 MKRVK
-9 EHRMS
+9 H
-14 IECASNELFLNIHQI
+14 
-29 YEVIMRKL
+29 
-37 RYTLLYMLA
+37 TLLYLLAAGAML
-46 VGMMVLTG
+46 LTG
-54 CSDDLFSGN
+54 CSDDFFG
-63 NDQHDSN
+63 DKTEQHDSN

-79 QLAVTRVNDNGFCDG
+79 QLAVTRVNDNGFCNG
-94 DVMGVYIVDYDGNTP
+94 DVMGVYIVDYEGNKP
-109 GTLKASGNRGDNVRH
+109 GTLKVNGNRGDNVRH

-133 DSAYDL
+133 NSAYDL

-146 HIDVYGYYPYGNPE
+146 HIDVYGYYPFANPE
-160 SIDDYQF
+160 SIEDYQF
-167 EVQKDQSKASAEGE
+167 EVQKDQSKATENGE

-192 GKVGDVAPTTNVI
+192 GKVSDVAPTTSVI

-231 AGTEKIVLTA
+231 ANLEKIVLTA
-241 NVARKASINLADG
+241 NVARKASINLSTGDIKTAS
-254 TVKVAGS
+254 A
-261 VENTATI
+261 VENTMTI
-268 PSRVGDEWRTIVIPQ
+268 PSRTNDEWRTIVVPQ

-300 YKFTKNEDLT
+300 YKFTKNEAFT

-322 VDKQAGTG
+322 VDKQTGSG
-330 AYKLTLISE
+330 AYKLTLVSE

-356 EYVVINSIP
+356 EYIVINSTP
-365 GGLKNALAAANKDYK
+365 GGLKKAITAANKDYTQ
-380 KVKNLKIT
+380 VRNLKIT
-388 GEINAKDFEFMKDSM
+388 GQINAKDFYFMRDSM
-403 ENLAAINL
+403 LRLSALNL
-411 KEVSIMAVGDGDD
+411 KEVRIKGWGKNEENEENMDDQIPNSAFYFIQTVGGSNSLN
-424 RKADEIPHD
+424 RI
-433 ALSSKMT
+433 
-440 LTNLVLPDKLKA
+440 VLPDTLKS
-452 IRNSAFRDCQNLTGS
+452 IGSNAFYGCKYLSGS
-467 LLIPEGVT
+467 LIIPEGVT
-475 EIDAKAFWGCR
+475 EIKRGAFNGCIGL
-486 NYNGTLSL
+486 NGILSL
-494 PSTLKKIGDII
+494 PSTLKKLGNRGEDDMGDE
-505 GYTNYWDG
+505 GTDY
-513 PFYGCRFACELV
+513 YGGVFQNCRNLTGNLI

-531 IIGVGA
+531 LIRGYCFSGCS
-537 FGNNTG
+537 G
-543 LHGNVQLPSKLK
+543 LYGELRLPAKLK
-555 YLGEGAFTGDPNLT
+555 RMGNCAFSSCSGFTGSL
-569 GSITIPQGVTNIPEN
+569 SIPQGITALPSEAFHNCGFNGTLTLHNGITNIANDAFAN
-584 CFQNSGFDGNLTMHD
+584 CHF
-599 GVTTIGANAFSG
+599 
-611 CHLKGELK
+611 KGELH
-619 LPKNLTTISESAFY
+619 LPKSLKVISENAF
-633 SCDFSGELKIPTSI
+633 CNNDFSGTLTLPSTLTH
-647 RAIGDKAF
+647 IGSNAF

-662 GVVEFPE
+662 GILDIPQEVE
-669 GLQSIGAGAFAKCSS
+669 SIGENAFSNCKML
-684 IEGLIFP
+684 EGIIFP
-691 ESLESIRYEASY
+691 ESMETIR
-703 NEDGGA
+703 
-709 FQNCFGISSIVC
+709 Q
-721 KGDMPAYVQNGA
+721 GA
-733 FNGVAKDNFTLEV
+733 FNECYGINSIICKGTMPAHIESGAFDGVAKDNFTLEV
-746 PESAIQQ
+746 PESAISQ
-753 YQAASG
+753 YQAAPG

-764 RIAAHHELVCRPAVA
+764 RIAAHHELVCRPSVA

-784 EHKQTLTINAEG
+784 EHKLKLVINAEG
-796 EWEVASK
+796 EWKVASK

-826 MAKNAENRDG
+826 MAKNADSRDG
-836 KVVFRLKDKDYTHT
+836 KVVFRLKDKDYTHE
-850 CEVSQYGY
+850 CSVSQYGY

-893 ASGEYLKDIKQEVEY
+893 ASGKYLNDIKQEVEY

-946 FNTTY
+946 FNTTF

-960 YDEVFDYS
+960 YDEVFDYA
-968 LGAPTVTKNNLDQTL
+968 LGAPTVNKGNLNQTL
-983 IIIVPNSTDYGGICQ
+983 IIMVPNSTDYGGICQ
-998 MWDSGA
+998 MWEDGS

-1058 MEFNWAKSLGWY
+1058 LEFNGAKSLGWF
-1070 DNLEI
+1070 DNLEL

-1139 RYAGETYSFEDFVKN
+1139 AYAGETYSFEDFVKN
-1154 DKRDAGVVESRAFG
+1154 DKRDAGIVESRAFG
-1168 TNGDQRTAHT
+1168 GNGDQRTSGT

-1187 GSPLQMAKVRRHR
+1187 GSPLKMAKVRKHR

>member
-1 MCIECASN
+1 MKRVK
-9 EHRMS
+9 H
-14 IECASNELFLNIHQI
+14 
-29 YEVIMRKL
+29 
-37 RYTLLYMLA
+37 TLLYLLA
-46 VGMMVLTG
+46 AGAMFLTG
-54 CSDDLFSGN
+54 CSDDFFG
-63 NDQHDSN
+63 DKTEQHDSN

-79 QLAVTRVNDNGFCDG
+79 QLAVTRVNDNGFCNG
-94 DVMGVYIVDYDGNTP
+94 DVMGVYIVDYEGNKP
-109 GTLKASGNRGDNVRH
+109 GTLKVNGNRGDNVRH

-133 DSAYDL
+133 NSAYDL

-146 HIDVYGYYPYGNPE
+146 HIDVYGYYPFANPE
-160 SIDDYQF
+160 SIEDYQF
-167 EVQKDQSKASAEGE
+167 EVQKDQSKATENGE

-192 GKVGDVAPTTNVI
+192 GKVSDVAPTTSVI

-231 AGTEKIVLTA
+231 ANLEKIVLTA
-241 NVARKASINLADG
+241 NVARKASINLSTG
-254 TVKVAGS
+254 EIKTAGA
-261 VENTATI
+261 VENTMTI
-268 PSRVGDEWRTIVIPQ
+268 PSRTNDEWRTIVVPQ

-300 YKFTKNEDLT
+300 YKFTKNEAFT

-322 VDKQAGTG
+322 VDKQTGSG
-330 AYKLTLISE
+330 AYKLTLVSE

-356 EYVVINSIP
+356 EYIVINSTP
-365 GGLKNALAAANKDYK
+365 GGLKNAITAANKDYTQ
-380 KVKNLKIT
+380 VRNLKIT
-388 GEINAKDFEFMKDSM
+388 GQINAKDFYFMRDSM
-403 ENLAAINL
+403 LRLSALNL
-411 KEVSIMAVGDGDD
+411 KEVRIKGWGKNEENEENMDDQIPNSAFYFIQTVGGSNSLN
-424 RKADEIPHD
+424 RI
-433 ALSSKMT
+433 
-440 LTNLVLPDKLKA
+440 VLPDTLKS
-452 IRNSAFRDCQNLTGS
+452 IGSNAFYGCKYLSGS
-467 LLIPEGVT
+467 LIIPEGVT
-475 EIDAKAFWGCR
+475 EIKRGAFNGCIGL
-486 NYNGTLSL
+486 NGILSL
-494 PSTLKKIGDII
+494 PSTLKKLGNRGEDDMGDE
-505 GYTNYWDG
+505 GTDY
-513 PFYGCRFACELV
+513 YGGVFQNCRNLTGNLI

-531 IIGVGA
+531 LIRGYCFSGCS
-537 FGNNTG
+537 G
-543 LHGNVQLPSKLK
+543 LYGELRLPAKLK
-555 YLGEGAFTGDPNLT
+555 RMGNCAFSSCSGFTGSL
-569 GSITIPQGVTNIPEN
+569 SIPQGITALPSEAFHNCGFNGTLTLHNGITNIANDAFAN
-584 CFQNSGFDGNLTMHD
+584 CHF
-599 GVTTIGANAFSG
+599 
-611 CHLKGELK
+611 KGELH
-619 LPKNLTTISESAFY
+619 LPKSLKVISENAF
-633 SCDFSGELKIPTSI
+633 CNNDFSGTLTLPSTLTH
-647 RAIGDKAF
+647 IGSNAF

-662 GVVEFPE
+662 GILDIPQEVE
-669 GLQSIGAGAFAKCSS
+669 SIGENAFSNCKML
-684 IEGLIFP
+684 EGIIFP
-691 ESLESIRYEASY
+691 ESMETIR
-703 NEDGGA
+703 
-709 FQNCFGISSIVC
+709 Q
-721 KGDMPAYVQNGA
+721 GA
-733 FNGVAKDNFTLEV
+733 FNECYGINSIICKGTMPAHIESGAFDGVAKDNFTLEV
-746 PESAIQQ
+746 PESAISQ
-753 YQAASG
+753 YQAAPG
-759 WCDFK
+759 WKDFK
-764 RIAAHHELVCRPAVA
+764 RIAAHHELVCRPSVA

-784 EHKQTLTINAEG
+784 EHKQKLVINAEG

-803 PDWCEVSPASGN
+803 PNWCEVSPASGN

-826 MAKNAENRDG
+826 MAKNADSRDG
-836 KVVFRLKDKDYTHT
+836 KVVFRLKDKDYTHE
-850 CEVSQYGY
+850 CSVSQYGY

-893 ASGEYLKDIKQEVEY
+893 ASGKYLKDIKQEVEY

-935 VGTVNTIRYNR
+935 IGTVNTIRYNR
-946 FNTTY
+946 FNTTF

-960 YDEVFDYS
+960 YDEVFDYA
-968 LGAPTVTKNNLDQTL
+968 LGAPTVNKSNLNQTL
-983 IIIVPNSTDYGGICQ
+983 IIMVPNSTDYGGICQ
-998 MWDSGA
+998 MWEDGS

-1044 AFIDFCDCTCCGHV
+1044 AFIDACGCSCCGHV
-1058 MEFNWAKSLGWY
+1058 LEFNGAKSLGWY
-1070 DNLEI
+1070 DNLEL

-1139 RYAGETYSFEDFVKN
+1139 AYAGETYSFEDFVKN
-1154 DKRDAGVVESRAFG
+1154 DKRDAGIVESRAFG
-1168 TNGDQRTAHT
+1168 GNGDQRTSGT
-1178 YQHAPIFHK
+1178 YQHAPVFHK
-1187 GSPLQMAKVRRHR
+1187 GSPLKMAKVRKHR

>member
-1 MCIECASN
+1 MKRVK
-9 EHRMS
+9 H
-14 IECASNELFLNIHQI
+14 
-29 YEVIMRKL
+29 
-37 RYTLLYMLA
+37 TLLYLLA
-46 VGMMVLTG
+46 VGAMLLTG
-54 CSDDLFSGN
+54 CSDDFFG
-63 NDQHDSN
+63 DKTEQHDSN

-79 QLAVTRVNDNGFCDG
+79 QLAVTRVNDNGFCNG
-94 DVMGVYIVDYDGNTP
+94 DVMGVYIVDYEGNKP
-109 GTLKASGNRGDNVRH
+109 GTLKVNGNRGDNVRH

-133 DSAYDL
+133 NSAYDL

-146 HIDVYGYYPYGNPE
+146 HIDVYGYYPFANPE
-160 SIDDYQF
+160 SIEDYQF
-167 EVQKDQSKASAEGE
+167 EVQKDQSKATENGE

-192 GKVGDVAPTTNVI
+192 GKVSDVAPTTSVI

-231 AGTEKIVLTA
+231 ANLEKIVLTA
-241 NVARKASINLADG
+241 NVARKASINLSTGDIKTAS
-254 TVKVAGS
+254 A
-261 VENTATI
+261 VENTMTI
-268 PSRVGDEWRTIVIPQ
+268 PSRTNDEWRTIVVPQ

-300 YKFTKNEDLT
+300 YKFTKNEAFT

-322 VDKQAGTG
+322 VDKQTGSG
-330 AYKLTLISE
+330 AYKLTLVSE

-356 EYVVINSIP
+356 EYIVINSTP
-365 GGLKNALAAANKDYK
+365 GGLKNAITAANKDYTQ
-380 KVKNLKIT
+380 VRNLKIT
-388 GEINAKDFEFMKDSM
+388 GQINAKDFYFMRDSM
-403 ENLAAINL
+403 LRLSALNL
-411 KEVSIMAVGDGDD
+411 KEVRIKGWGKNEENEENMDDQIPNSAFYFIQTVGGSNSLN
-424 RKADEIPHD
+424 RI
-433 ALSSKMT
+433 
-440 LTNLVLPDKLKA
+440 VLPDTLKS
-452 IRNSAFRDCQNLTGS
+452 IGSNAFYGCKYLSGS
-467 LLIPEGVT
+467 LIIPEGVT
-475 EIDAKAFWGCR
+475 EIKRGAFNGCIGL
-486 NYNGTLSL
+486 NGILSL
-494 PSTLKKIGDII
+494 PSTLKKLGNRGEDDMGDE
-505 GYTNYWDG
+505 GTDY
-513 PFYGCRFACELV
+513 YGGVFQNCRNLTGNLI

-531 IIGVGA
+531 LIRGYCFSGCS
-537 FGNNTG
+537 G
-543 LHGNVQLPSKLK
+543 LYGELRLPAKLK
-555 YLGEGAFTGDPNLT
+555 RMGNCAFSSCSGFTGSL
-569 GSITIPQGVTNIPEN
+569 SIPQGITALPSEAFHNCGFNGTLTLHNGITNIANDAFAN
-584 CFQNSGFDGNLTMHD
+584 CHF
-599 GVTTIGANAFSG
+599 
-611 CHLKGELK
+611 KGELH
-619 LPKNLTTISESAFY
+619 LPKSLKVISENAF
-633 SCDFSGELKIPTSI
+633 CNNDFSGTLTLPSTLTH
-647 RAIGDKAF
+647 IGSNAF

-662 GVVEFPE
+662 GILDIPQEVE
-669 GLQSIGAGAFAKCSS
+669 SIGENAFSNCKML
-684 IEGLIFP
+684 EGIIFP
-691 ESLESIRYEASY
+691 ESMETIR
-703 NEDGGA
+703 
-709 FQNCFGISSIVC
+709 Q
-721 KGDMPAYVQNGA
+721 GA
-733 FNGVAKDNFTLEV
+733 FNECYGINSIICKGTMPAHIESGAFDGVAKDNFTLEV
-746 PESAIQQ
+746 PESAISQ
-753 YQAASG
+753 YQAAPG

-764 RIAAHHELVCRPAVA
+764 RIAAHHELVCRPSVA

-784 EHKQTLTINAEG
+784 EHKQKLVINAEG

-826 MAKNAENRDG
+826 MAKNADSRDG
-836 KVVFRLKDKDYTHT
+836 KVVFRLKDKDYTHE
-850 CEVSQYGY
+850 CSVSQYGY

-893 ASGEYLKDIKQEVEY
+893 ASGKYLKDIKQEVEY

-946 FNTTY
+946 FNTTF

-960 YDEVFDYS
+960 YDEVFDYA
-968 LGAPTVTKNNLDQTL
+968 LGAPTVNKSNLNQTL
-983 IIIVPNSTDYGGICQ
+983 IIMVPNSTDYGGICQ
-998 MWDSGA
+998 MWEDGS

-1058 MEFNWAKSLGWY
+1058 LEFNGAKSLGWF
-1070 DNLEI
+1070 DNLEL

-1139 RYAGETYSFEDFVKN
+1139 AYAGETYSFEDFVKN
-1154 DKRDAGVVESRAFG
+1154 DKRDAGIVESRAFG
-1168 TNGDQRTAHT
+1168 GNGDQRTSGT
-1178 YQHAPIFHK
+1178 YQHAPVFHK
-1187 GSPLQMAKVRRHR
+1187 GSPLKMAKVRKHR

>member
-1 MCIECASN
+1 MKRVK
-9 EHRMS
+9 H
-14 IECASNELFLNIHQI
+14 
-29 YEVIMRKL
+29 
-37 RYTLLYMLA
+37 TLLYLLA
-46 VGMMVLTG
+46 VGAMLLTG
-54 CSDDLFSGN
+54 CSDDFFG
-63 NDQHDSN
+63 DKTEQHDSN

-79 QLAVTRVNDNGFCDG
+79 QLAVTRVNDNGFCNG
-94 DVMGVYIVDYDGNTP
+94 DVMGVYIVDYEGNKP
-109 GTLKASGNRGDNVRH
+109 GTLKVNGNRGDNVRH

-133 DSAYDL
+133 NSAYDL

-146 HIDVYGYYPYGNPE
+146 HIDVYGYYPFANPE
-160 SIDDYQF
+160 SIEDYQF
-167 EVQKDQSKASAEGE
+167 EVQKDQSKATENGE

-192 GKVGDVAPTTNVI
+192 GKVSDVAPTTSVI

-231 AGTEKIVLTA
+231 ANLEKIVLTA
-241 NVARKASINLADG
+241 NVARKASINLSTG
-254 TVKVAGS
+254 EIKTAGA
-261 VENTATI
+261 VENTMTI
-268 PSRVGDEWRTIVIPQ
+268 PSRTNDEWRTIVVPQ

-300 YKFTKNEDLT
+300 YKFTKNEAFT

-322 VDKQAGTG
+322 VDKQTGSG
-330 AYKLTLISE
+330 AYKLTLVSE

-356 EYVVINSIP
+356 EYIVINSTP
-365 GGLKNALAAANKDYK
+365 GGLKNAITAANKDYTQ
-380 KVKNLKIT
+380 VRNLKIT
-388 GEINAKDFEFMKDSM
+388 GQINAKDFYFMRDSM
-403 ENLAAINL
+403 LRLSALNL
-411 KEVSIMAVGDGDD
+411 KEVRIKGWGKNEENEENMDDQIPNSAFYFIQTVGGSNSLN
-424 RKADEIPHD
+424 RI
-433 ALSSKMT
+433 
-440 LTNLVLPDKLKA
+440 VLPDTLKS
-452 IRNSAFRDCQNLTGS
+452 IGSNAFYGCKYLSGS
-467 LLIPEGVT
+467 LIIPEGVT
-475 EIDAKAFWGCR
+475 EIKRGAFNGCIGL
-486 NYNGTLSL
+486 NGILSL
-494 PSTLKKIGDII
+494 PSTLKKLGNRGEDDMGDE
-505 GYTNYWDG
+505 GTDY
-513 PFYGCRFACELV
+513 YGGVFQNCRNLTGNLI

-531 IIGVGA
+531 LIRGYCFSGCS
-537 FGNNTG
+537 G
-543 LHGNVQLPSKLK
+543 LYGELRLPAKLK
-555 YLGEGAFTGDPNLT
+555 RMGNCAFSSCSGFTGSL
-569 GSITIPQGVTNIPEN
+569 SIPQGITALPSEAFHNCGFNGTLTLHNGITNIANDAFAN
-584 CFQNSGFDGNLTMHD
+584 CHF
-599 GVTTIGANAFSG
+599 
-611 CHLKGELK
+611 KGELH
-619 LPKNLTTISESAFY
+619 LPKSLKVISENAF
-633 SCDFSGELKIPTSI
+633 CNNDFSGTLTLPSTLTH
-647 RAIGDKAF
+647 IGSNAF

-662 GVVEFPE
+662 GILDIPQEVE
-669 GLQSIGAGAFAKCSS
+669 SIGENAFSNCKML
-684 IEGLIFP
+684 EGIIFP
-691 ESLESIRYEASY
+691 ESMETIR
-703 NEDGGA
+703 
-709 FQNCFGISSIVC
+709 Q
-721 KGDMPAYVQNGA
+721 GA
-733 FNGVAKDNFTLEV
+733 FNECYGINSIICKGTMPAHIESGAFDGVAKDNFTLEV
-746 PESAIQQ
+746 PESAISQ

-759 WCDFK
+759 WKDFK
-764 RIAAHHELVCRPAVA
+764 RIAAHHELVCRPSVA

-784 EHKQTLTINAEG
+784 EHKQKLVINAEG

-803 PDWCEVSPASGN
+803 PNWCEVSPASGN

-826 MAKNAENRDG
+826 MAKNADSRDG
-836 KVVFRLKDKDYTHT
+836 KVVFRLKDKDYTHE
-850 CEVSQYGY
+850 CSVSQYGY

-893 ASGEYLKDIKQEVEY
+893 ASGKYLKDIKQEVEY

-946 FNTTY
+946 FNTTF

-960 YDEVFDYS
+960 YDEVFDYA
-968 LGAPTVTKNNLDQTL
+968 LGAPTVNKSNLNQTL
-983 IIIVPNSTDYGGICQ
+983 IIMVPNSTDYGGICQ
-998 MWDSGA
+998 MWEDGS

-1058 MEFNWAKSLGWY
+1058 LEFNGAKSLGWF
-1070 DNLEI
+1070 DNLEL

-1139 RYAGETYSFEDFVKN
+1139 AYAGETYSFEDFVKN
-1154 DKRDAGVVESRAFG
+1154 DKRDAGIVESRAFG
-1168 TNGDQRTAHT
+1168 GNGDQRTSGT
-1178 YQHAPIFHK
+1178 YQHAPVFHK
-1187 GSPLQMAKVRRHR
+1187 GSPLKMAKVRKHR

>member
-1 MCIECASN
+1 MKRVK
-9 EHRMS
+9 H
-14 IECASNELFLNIHQI
+14 
-29 YEVIMRKL
+29 
-37 RYTLLYMLA
+37 TLLYLLA
-46 VGMMVLTG
+46 AGAMFLTG
-54 CSDDLFSGN
+54 CSDDFFG
-63 NDQHDSN
+63 DKTEQHDSN

-79 QLAVTRVNDNGFCDG
+79 QLAVTRVNDNGFCNG
-94 DVMGVYIVDYDGNTP
+94 DVMGVYIVDYEGNKP
-109 GTLKASGNRGDNVRH
+109 GTLKVNGNRGDNVRH

-133 DSAYDL
+133 NSAYDL

-146 HIDVYGYYPYGNPE
+146 HIDVYGYYPFANPE
-160 SIDDYQF
+160 SIEDYQF
-167 EVQKDQSKASAEGE
+167 EVQKDQSKATENGE

-192 GKVGDVAPTTNVI
+192 GKVSDVAPTTSVI

-231 AGTEKIVLTA
+231 ANLEKIVLTA
-241 NVARKASINLADG
+241 NVARKASINLSTGDIK
-254 TVKVAGS
+254 TAGA
-261 VENTATI
+261 VENTMTI
-268 PSRVGDEWRTIVIPQ
+268 PSRTKDEWRTIVVPQ

-300 YKFTKNEDLT
+300 YKFTKNEAFT

-322 VDKQAGTG
+322 VDKQTGSG
-330 AYKLTLISE
+330 AYKLTLVSE

-356 EYVVINSIP
+356 EYIVINSTP
-365 GGLKNALAAANKDYK
+365 GGLKNAITAANKDYTQ
-380 KVKNLKIT
+380 VRNLKIT
-388 GEINAKDFEFMKDSM
+388 GQINAKDFYFMRDSM
-403 ENLAAINL
+403 LRLSALNL
-411 KEVSIMAVGDGDD
+411 KEVRIKGWGKNEENEENMDDQIPNSAFYFIQTVGGSNSLN
-424 RKADEIPHD
+424 RI
-433 ALSSKMT
+433 
-440 LTNLVLPDKLKA
+440 VLPDTLKS
-452 IRNSAFRDCQNLTGS
+452 IGSNAFYGCKYLSGS
-467 LLIPEGVT
+467 LIIPEGVT
-475 EIDAKAFWGCR
+475 EIKRGAFNGCIGL
-486 NYNGTLSL
+486 NGILSL
-494 PSTLKKIGDII
+494 PSTLKKLGNRGEDDMGDE
-505 GYTNYWDG
+505 GTDY
-513 PFYGCRFACELV
+513 YGGVFQNCRNLTGNLI

-531 IIGVGA
+531 LIRGYCFSGCS
-537 FGNNTG
+537 G
-543 LHGNVQLPSKLK
+543 LYGELRLPAKLK
-555 YLGEGAFTGDPNLT
+555 RMGNCAFSSCSGFTGSL
-569 GSITIPQGVTNIPEN
+569 SIPQGITALPSEAFHNCGFNGTLTLHNGITNIANDAFAN
-584 CFQNSGFDGNLTMHD
+584 CHF
-599 GVTTIGANAFSG
+599 
-611 CHLKGELK
+611 KGELH
-619 LPKNLTTISESAFY
+619 LPKSLKVISENAF
-633 SCDFSGELKIPTSI
+633 CNNDFSGTLTLPSTLTH
-647 RAIGDKAF
+647 IGSNAF

-662 GVVEFPE
+662 GILDIPQEVE
-669 GLQSIGAGAFAKCSS
+669 SIGENAFSNCKML
-684 IEGLIFP
+684 EGIIFP
-691 ESLESIRYEASY
+691 ESMETIR
-703 NEDGGA
+703 
-709 FQNCFGISSIVC
+709 Q
-721 KGDMPAYVQNGA
+721 GA
-733 FNGVAKDNFTLEV
+733 FNECYGINSIICKGTMPAHIESGAFDGVAKDNFTLEV
-746 PESAIQQ
+746 PESAISQ
-753 YQAASG
+753 YQAAPG

-764 RIAAHHELVCRPAVA
+764 RIAAHHELVCRPSVA

-784 EHKQTLTINAEG
+784 EHKQKLVINAEG

-826 MAKNAENRDG
+826 MAKNADSRDG
-836 KVVFRLKDKDYTHT
+836 KVVFRLKDKDYTHE
-850 CEVSQYGY
+850 CSVSQYGY

-893 ASGEYLKDIKQEVEY
+893 ASGKYLKDIKQEVEY

-946 FNTTY
+946 FNTTF

-960 YDEVFDYS
+960 YDEVFDYA
-968 LGAPTVTKNNLDQTL
+968 LGAPTVNKSNLNQTL
-983 IIIVPNSTDYGGICQ
+983 IIMVPNSTDYGGICQ
-998 MWDSGA
+998 MWEDGS

-1044 AFIDFCDCTCCGHV
+1044 AFIDFCGCSCCGHV
-1058 MEFNWAKSLGWY
+1058 LEFNAAKSLGWY
-1070 DNLEI
+1070 DNLEL

-1139 RYAGETYSFEDFVKN
+1139 AYAGETYSFEDFVKN
-1154 DKRDAGVVESRAFG
+1154 DKRDAGIVESRAFG
-1168 TNGDQRTAHT
+1168 GNGDQRTSGT
-1178 YQHAPIFHK
+1178 YQHAPVFHK
-1187 GSPLQMAKVRRHR
+1187 GSPLKMAKVRKHR

>member
-1 MCIECASN
+1 MKRVK
-9 EHRMS
+9 H
-14 IECASNELFLNIHQI
+14 
-29 YEVIMRKL
+29 
-37 RYTLLYMLA
+37 TLLYLLA
-46 VGMMVLTG
+46 AGAMFLTG
-54 CSDDLFSGN
+54 CSDDFFG
-63 NDQHDSN
+63 DKTEQHDSN

-79 QLAVTRVNDNGFCDG
+79 QLAVTRVNDNGFCNG
-94 DVMGVYIVDYDGNTP
+94 DVMGVYIVDYEGNKP
-109 GTLKASGNRGDNVRH
+109 GTLKVNGNRGDNVRH

-133 DSAYDL
+133 NSAYDL

-146 HIDVYGYYPYGNPE
+146 HIDVYGYYPFANPE
-160 SIDDYQF
+160 SIEDYQF
-167 EVQKDQSKASAEGE
+167 EVQKDQSKATENGE

-192 GKVGDVAPTTNVI
+192 GKVSDVAPTTSVI

-231 AGTEKIVLTA
+231 ANLEKIVLTA
-241 NVARKASINLADG
+241 NVARKASINLSTG
-254 TVKVAGS
+254 EIKTAGA
-261 VENTATI
+261 VESTMTI
-268 PSRVGDEWRTIVIPQ
+268 PSRTNDEWRTIVVPQ

-300 YKFTKNEDLT
+300 YKFTKNEAFT

-322 VDKQAGTG
+322 VDKQTGSG
-330 AYKLTLISE
+330 AYKLTLVSE

-351 DATAK
+351 DATTK
-356 EYVVINSIP
+356 EYVVINSTK
-365 GGLKNALAAANKDYK
+365 GHLKEAIAAANKDYTK
-380 KVKNLKIT
+380 IKNLKIT
-388 GEINAKDFEFMKDSM
+388 GEISAQDFYFMRDSM
-403 ENLAAINL
+403 LRLSALNL
-411 KEVSIMAVGDGDD
+411 KEVRIKGWGKNEENEENMDDQIPNSAFYFIQTVGGSNSLN
-424 RKADEIPHD
+424 RI
-433 ALSSKMT
+433 
-440 LTNLVLPDKLKA
+440 VLPDTLKS
-452 IRNSAFRDCQNLTGS
+452 IGSNAFYGCKYLSGS
-467 LLIPEGVT
+467 LIIPEGVT
-475 EIDAKAFWGCR
+475 EIKRGAFNGCIGL
-486 NYNGTLSL
+486 NGILSL
-494 PSTLKKIGDII
+494 PSTLKKLGNRGEDDMGDE
-505 GYTNYWDG
+505 GTDY
-513 PFYGCRFACELV
+513 YGGVFQNCRNLTGNLI

-531 IIGVGA
+531 LIRGYCFSGCS
-537 FGNNTG
+537 G
-543 LHGNVQLPSKLK
+543 LYGELRLPAKLK
-555 YLGEGAFTGDPNLT
+555 RMGNCAFSSCSGFTGSL
-569 GSITIPQGVTNIPEN
+569 SIPQGITALPSEAFHNCGFNGTLTLHNGITNIANDAFAN
-584 CFQNSGFDGNLTMHD
+584 CHF
-599 GVTTIGANAFSG
+599 
-611 CHLKGELK
+611 KGELH
-619 LPKNLTTISESAFY
+619 LPKSLKVISENAF
-633 SCDFSGELKIPTSI
+633 CNNDFSGTLTLPSTLTH
-647 RAIGDKAF
+647 IGSNAF

-662 GVVEFPE
+662 GILNIPQEVE
-669 GLQSIGAGAFAKCSS
+669 SIGENAFSNCKML
-684 IEGLIFP
+684 EGIIFP
-691 ESLESIRYEASY
+691 ESMETIR
-703 NEDGGA
+703 
-709 FQNCFGISSIVC
+709 Q
-721 KGDMPAYVQNGA
+721 GA
-733 FNGVAKDNFTLEV
+733 FNECYGINSIICKGTMPAHIESGAFDGVAKDNFTLEV
-746 PESAIQQ
+746 PESAISQ
-753 YQAASG
+753 YQAAPG
-759 WCDFK
+759 WKDFK
-764 RIAAHHELVCRPAVA
+764 RIAAHHELVCRPSVA

-784 EHKQTLTINAEG
+784 EHKQKLVINAEG

-826 MAKNAENRDG
+826 MAKNADSRDG
-836 KVVFRLKDKDYTHT
+836 KVVFRLKDKDYTHECSVT
-850 CEVSQYGY
+850 QYGY

-893 ASGEYLKDIKQEVEY
+893 ASGKYLNDIKQEVEY

-946 FNTTY
+946 FNTTF

-960 YDEVFDYS
+960 YEEVFDYA
-968 LGAPTVTKNNLDQTL
+968 LGAPTVNKGNLNQTL
-983 IIIVPNSTDYGGICQ
+983 IIMVPNSTDYGGICQ
-998 MWDSGA
+998 MWEDGS

-1058 MEFNWAKSLGWY
+1058 FEFNAAKSLGWF
-1070 DNLEI
+1070 DNLEL

-1139 RYAGETYSFEDFVKN
+1139 AYAGETYSFEDFVKN
-1154 DKRDAGVVESRAFG
+1154 DKRDAGIVESRAFG
-1168 TNGDQRTAHT
+1168 GNGDQRTSGT
-1178 YQHAPIFHK
+1178 YQHAPVFHK
-1187 GSPLQMAKVRRHR
+1187 GSPLKMAKVRKRR